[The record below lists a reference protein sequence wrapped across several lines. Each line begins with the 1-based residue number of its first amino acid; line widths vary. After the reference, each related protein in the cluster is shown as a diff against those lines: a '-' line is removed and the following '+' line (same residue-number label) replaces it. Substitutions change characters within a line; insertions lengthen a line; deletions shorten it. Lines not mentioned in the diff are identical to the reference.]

1 MKASL
6 FRFYLKRELFSRF
19 RYSLLIVVSITL
31 GVGSVIGIHSYKD
44 NTANAIKKEAKSI
57 MGADLALQSPQEIT
71 DSAKELIKTHLPEG
85 AKTSRSIQF
94 LSMISNDSGTE
105 NSLSFIKGIE
115 TSYPF
120 YGEMK
125 TEPESAYRN
134 LKPNQVLLDASLVEN
149 LKLKIGDRVRLG
161 DSLLVLAGIVIKEPG
176 AVGSFVG
183 SAPGSIILKDTAIQ
197 TGLVQRGS
205 RIRYTVYLKFPE
217 SIDSMEWKDKEFAA
231 FIKEDL
237 TIYHNTEVNS
247 GSQQFIKNTFDYMAL
262 LALAG
267 FFLGAI
273 SVYTAVRTRLLE
285 KRNEIAILMCLG
297 AKPNVILLLVFSEIL
312 ILSLLGTTFGLG
324 LGYLIQSLLPDI
336 SGLLA
341 VGAGTSVLGLSVS
354 SLLWSLVLGVVL
366 PLLIS
371 IPLVLETRSVKP
383 LAALKEVESQTS
395 GNLSNSYWQFGSF
408 VLIYLLFTSLAILE
422 TESIFKGII
431 FTLVLLTLPILV
443 YGLYILMGTFI
454 QKISKWGWLSK
465 EWSLVTKKVTRK
477 SGALRLSIIG
487 LGSALFILTL
497 SLILQESLLELSGAR
512 EIERRPNVFLLD
524 IRETQKNDLLTR
536 ISSFPVEKQ
545 FVAPVIGARL
555 SKVNGEAVKK
565 EDTIQNAMDRN
576 WRATARTREYFLSY
590 RDELYDTEEVTKGR
604 WWNESGRNEISVERD
619 FAGYLQASVGDELT
633 FNVQGREVSGKIT
646 NLRSVN
652 WADMKPN
659 FVVLFSRGILEK
671 APRFYIVSL
680 LIDASED
687 RYQLQ
692 KVIVNQFPNITVID
706 TEKTIQ
712 AFMGILEKV
721 TQMMALMTAFILA
734 ASFVLVFTTLYASQS
749 ERKREFALLRVIGAN
764 SRFMMKHFLREALLV
779 SVISFFLGL
788 VYSVLSNEI
797 LNRSVLELRSV
808 YPYGQ
813 LTLVFLGI
821 CFVTVSLYAIGLFSF
836 FRMPTKTVLKEIK

>member
-71 DSAKELIKTHLPEG
+71 DSGERLIQTHLPKG
-85 AKTSRSIQF
+85 AKTSASIQF
-94 LSMISNDSGTE
+94 LSMISNESGSE
-105 NSLSFIKGIE
+105 NSLSFVKGIE
-115 TSYPF
+115 INYPF

-125 TEPESAYRN
+125 TEPENAYSN
-134 LKPNQVLLDASLVEN
+134 LKPNQVLLDPTLVEN
-149 LKLKIGDRVRLG
+149 LKLKLGDRVRLG
-161 DSLLVLAGIVIKEPG
+161 DSLLEVAGVILKEPG

-183 SAPGSIILKDTAIQ
+183 SAPGSIIRKETAIQ
-197 TGLVQRGS
+197 SGLVQRGS
-205 RIRYTVYLKFPE
+205 RIRYTVYLQFPE
-217 SIDSMEWKDKEFAA
+217 TIDSLAWKDNEFAS

-312 ILSLLGTTFGLG
+312 ILSVLGTVFGLA
-324 LGYLIQSLLPDI
+324 LGSIIQRLLPDI
-336 SGLLA
+336 SGIMTI
-341 VGAGTSVLGLSVS
+341 GEQSVLGLSFS
-354 SLLWSLVLGVVL
+354 SFLWSVVLGVVL

-371 IPLVLETRSVKP
+371 IPLVIETRSVKP

-395 GNLSNSYWQFGSF
+395 GTFSSSYWQLGSF
-408 VLIYLLFTSLAILE
+408 VLIYILFTSLAILE
-422 TESIFKGII
+422 TESIFKGIL
-431 FTLVLLTLPILV
+431 FTLVLLMLPLLV
-443 YGLYILMGTFI
+443 YGLYILLGTFL
-454 QKISKWGWLSK
+454 QKIAKLGWLSK

-512 EIERRPNVFLLD
+512 EIERRPNMFLLD
-524 IRETQKNDLLTR
+524 IRETQKDGLLET
-536 ISSFPVEKQ
+536 IAKFPVEKQ
-545 FVAPVIGARL
+545 YVAPVIGARL
-555 SKVNGEAVKK
+555 SKVNGEPVKK
-565 EDTIQNAMDRN
+565 EDTIKNAMDRN

-590 RDELYDTEEVTKGR
+590 RDSLYDTEEVTKGS
-604 WWNESGRNEISVERD
+604 WWRESSQNEISVERD
-619 FAGYLQASVGDELT
+619 FSTYLQASVGDELT

-680 LIDASED
+680 LIDESEN

-692 KVIVNQFPNITVID
+692 KQVVNQFPNITVID

-721 TQMMALMTAFILA
+721 TQMMALMTMFILA

-764 SRFMMKHFLREALLV
+764 SRFMGKHFLREAMLV

-788 VYSVLSNEI
+788 VYAMVSNEV

-813 LTLVFLGI
+813 LSVVFLGI
-821 CFVTVSLYAIGLFSF
+821 CFVTVTLYTLGLFSF

>member
-44 NTANAIKKEAKSI
+44 NTANAIKREAKSI
-57 MGADLALQSPQEIT
+57 MGADIALQSPQEIT
-71 DSAKELIKTHLPEG
+71 KTAETLVKTTLPKGSETSA
-85 AKTSRSIQF
+85 SIQF
-94 LSMISNDSGTE
+94 LSMISNESGEE
-105 NSLSFIKGIE
+105 NSLSFIKAVE
-115 TSYPF
+115 TNYPF

-125 TEPESAYRN
+125 TEPEAAYRN
-134 LKPNQVLLDASLVEN
+134 LKPNQVLLDKSLVEN
-149 LKLKIGDRVRLG
+149 LKLKLGDRVRLG
-161 DSLLVLAGIVIKEPG
+161 DSLLVLAGVVVKEPG

-183 SAPGSIILKDTAIQ
+183 SAPGSIILRDTANQ

-205 RIRYTVYLKFPE
+205 RIRYTIYAKFP
-217 SIDSMEWKDKEFAA
+217 DSVDSLAWKEKEFEAL
-231 FIKEDL
+231 IKEDL

-297 AKPNVILLLVFSEIL
+297 AKPNVILLLVFAEIL
-312 ILSLLGTTFGLG
+312 ILSIFGTTLGLALGYGIQSILPDLSGLMSVETGFVFGL
-324 LGYLIQSLLPDI
+324 SF
-336 SGLLA
+336 
-341 VGAGTSVLGLSVS
+341 S
-354 SLLWSLVLGVVL
+354 SILWSLVLGVVL

-395 GNLSNSYWQFGSF
+395 GNLSTSKWQFVSF
-408 VLIYLLFTSLAILE
+408 LLIYLLFTSLAVLE
-422 TESIFKGII
+422 TESIFKGIL
-431 FTLVLLTLPILV
+431 FTLVLLTLPVLV
-443 YGLYILMGTFI
+443 YGLYILLGLFI
-454 QKISKWGWLSK
+454 TKISKLGWLSK

-512 EIERRPNVFLLD
+512 EIERRPNMFLLD
-524 IRETQKNDLLTR
+524 IRETQKNDLLTA
-536 ISSFPVEKQ
+536 IQKFPVEKQ
-545 FVAPVIGARL
+545 YLAPVIGARL
-555 SKVNGEAVKK
+555 SKVNGEPIKK
-565 EDTIQNAMDRN
+565 EDTIKNAMDRN

-590 RDELYDTEEVTKGR
+590 RDEIYDTEEVTKGN
-604 WWNESGRNEISVERD
+604 WWDESGRNEISVDRD
-619 FAGYLQASVGDELT
+619 FAGYLQAGVGDELS

-659 FVVLFSRGILEK
+659 FVVLFSKGILEK

-680 LIDASED
+680 LIDTNED

-712 AFMGILEKV
+712 AFMGILGKV

-764 SRFMMKHFLREALLV
+764 SRFMGKHFLREALLV
-779 SVISFFLGL
+779 SVISFLLGL
-788 VYSVLSNEI
+788 IYAVVSNEI

-813 LTLVFLGI
+813 LTLVFVGI
-821 CFVTVSLYAIGLFSF
+821 CFVTVSLYALGLFSF

>member
-19 RYSLLIVVSITL
+19 RYSILIVVSITL

-44 NTANAIKKEAKSI
+44 NTANAIRKEAKSI

-71 DSAKELIKTHLPEG
+71 NSAKDLLKNRLPKG
-85 AKTSRSIQF
+85 AKTSASIQF
-94 LSMISNDSGTE
+94 LSMISNESGSE
-105 NSLSFIKGIE
+105 NSLSFVKGIE

-125 TEPESAYRN
+125 TEPEDAYHN
-134 LKPNQVLLDASLVEN
+134 LKPNQVLLDPSLVEN
-149 LKLKIGDRVRLG
+149 LKLKLGDRVRLG
-161 DSLLVLAGIVIKEPG
+161 DSLLVLAGVVLKEPG

-183 SAPGSIILKDTAIQ
+183 SAPGSIIRKDTAIQ

-205 RIRYTVYLKFPE
+205 RIRYTIYLQFPE
-217 SIDSMEWKDKEFAA
+217 STDTLDWKDKEFES

-297 AKPNVILLLVFSEIL
+297 AKPNIILLLVFSEIL
-312 ILSLLGTTFGLG
+312 ILSLLGTVFGLL
-324 LGYLIQSLLPDI
+324 LGIFIQSLLPDI
-336 SGLLA
+336 SGIMS
-341 VGAGTSVLGLSVS
+341 VGTNVILGLSAS
-354 SLLWSLVLGVVL
+354 SLLWSFVLGVIL

-395 GNLSNSYWQFGSF
+395 GNLSSSYWQFGSF
-408 VLIYLLFTSLAILE
+408 VLIYFLFTSLAILE
-422 TESIFKGII
+422 TESIFKGIL
-431 FTLVLLTLPILV
+431 FTLVLLTLPLLV
-443 YGLYILMGTFI
+443 YGLYILFGTFL
-454 QKISKWGWLSK
+454 QKISKLGWLSK

-512 EIERRPNVFLLD
+512 EIERRPNMFLLD
-524 IRETQKNDLLTR
+524 IRETQKEALLQT
-536 ISSFPVEKQ
+536 ISKFPVEKQ
-545 FVAPVIGARL
+545 YVAPVIGARL
-555 SKVNGEAVKK
+555 SKVNGEPVKK
-565 EDTIQNAMDRN
+565 EDTIKNAMDRN

-590 RDELYDTEEVTKGR
+590 RDSLYDTEEVTKGS
-604 WWNESGRNEISVERD
+604 WWKETSQNEISVERD
-619 FAGYLQASVGDELT
+619 FSSYLQAGIGDELT

-680 LIDASED
+680 LIDKGTD

-721 TQMMALMTAFILA
+721 TQMMALMTIFILA

-764 SRFMMKHFLREALLV
+764 SRFMGKHFLREAFLV
-779 SVISFFLGL
+779 SVISFLLGL
-788 VYSVLSNEI
+788 VYAVGSNEV

-813 LTLVFLGI
+813 LCLVLIGI
-821 CFVTVSLYAIGLFSF
+821 CFVTVTLYSLGLFSF
-836 FRMPTKTVLKEIK
+836 FRLPTKTVLKEIK

>member
-19 RYSLLIVVSITL
+19 RYSILIVVSITL

-44 NTANAIKKEAKSI
+44 NTANAIRKEAKSI

-71 DSAKELIKTHLPEG
+71 NSAKDLLKNRLPVG
-85 AKTSRSIQF
+85 AKTSASIQF
-94 LSMISNDSGTE
+94 LSMISNESGSE

-115 TSYPF
+115 TGYPF

-125 TEPESAYRN
+125 TEPENAYRN
-134 LKPNQVLLDASLVEN
+134 LKPNQVLLDPTLVEN
-149 LKLKIGDRVRLG
+149 LKLKLGDRVRLG
-161 DSLLVLAGIVIKEPG
+161 DSLLVLAGVVLKEPG

-183 SAPGSIILKDTAIQ
+183 SAPGSIIRKDTAIQ

-205 RIRYTVYLKFPE
+205 RIRYTIYLQFPE
-217 SIDSMEWKDKEFAA
+217 TTNTLDWKDKEFES

-312 ILSLLGTTFGLG
+312 ILSLLGTVFGLL
-324 LGYLIQSLLPDI
+324 LGTFIQSLLPDI
-336 SGLLA
+336 SGILS
-341 VGAGTSVLGLSVS
+341 VGNNVILGLSAS
-354 SLLWSLVLGVVL
+354 SLLWSVVLGVIL
-366 PLLIS
+366 PILIS

-395 GNLSNSYWQFGSF
+395 GNLSTSYWQFGSF
-408 VLIYLLFTSLAILE
+408 VLIYLLFTTLAILE
-422 TESIFKGII
+422 TESIFKGIL
-431 FTLVLLTLPILV
+431 FTLVLLTLPLLV
-443 YGLYILMGTFI
+443 YGLYILFGTFL
-454 QKISKWGWLSK
+454 QKISKLGWLSK

-512 EIERRPNVFLLD
+512 EIERRPNMFLLD
-524 IRETQKNDLLTR
+524 IRETQKEGLLQV
-536 ISSFPVEKQ
+536 ISKFPVEKQ
-545 FVAPVIGARL
+545 YVAPVIGARL
-555 SKVNGEAVKK
+555 SKVNGEPVKK
-565 EDTIQNAMDRN
+565 EDTIKNAMDRN

-590 RDELYDTEEVTKGR
+590 RDSLYDTEEVTKGS
-604 WWNESGRNEISVERD
+604 WWQETSQNEISVERD
-619 FAGYLQASVGDELT
+619 FSSYLQASVGDELT

-680 LIDASED
+680 LIDQGTD

-721 TQMMALMTAFILA
+721 TQMMALMTMFILA

-764 SRFMMKHFLREALLV
+764 SRFMGKHFLREALLV
-779 SVISFFLGL
+779 SMISFFLGL
-788 VYSVLSNEI
+788 VYAVGSNEI

-813 LTLVFLGI
+813 LSLVFFGI
-821 CFVTVSLYAIGLFSF
+821 CFVTVTLYTLGLFSF

>member
-1 MKASL
+1 M

-44 NTANAIKKEAKSI
+44 NTANAIKREAKSI
-57 MGADLALQSPQEIT
+57 MGADIALQSPQEIT
-71 DSAKELIKTHLPEG
+71 KTAEKLVEMSLPKGSETSA
-85 AKTSRSIQF
+85 SIQF
-94 LSMISNDSGTE
+94 LSMISNESGEE
-105 NSLSFIKGIE
+105 NSLSFIKAVE
-115 TSYPF
+115 TNYPF

-125 TEPESAYRN
+125 TEPEAAYRN
-134 LKPNQVLLDASLVEN
+134 LKPNQVLLDKSLVEN

-161 DSLLVLAGIVIKEPG
+161 DSLLVLAGVVVKEPG

-183 SAPGSIILKDTAIQ
+183 SAPGSIIRRDTANQ

-205 RIRYTVYLKFPE
+205 RIRYTIYAKFPE
-217 SIDSMEWKDKEFAA
+217 TVDSLDWKDKEFEAL
-231 FIKEDL
+231 IKEDL

-297 AKPNVILLLVFSEIL
+297 AKPNVILLLVFAEIL
-312 ILSLLGTTFGLG
+312 ILSIFGTTLG
-324 LGYLIQSLLPDI
+324 LTLGYGIQSVLPDI
-336 SGLLA
+336 SGLI
-341 VGAGTSVLGLSVS
+341 SVDTGIVFGLSFS
-354 SLLWSLVLGVVL
+354 SLLWSVVLGVVL

-395 GNLSNSYWQFGSF
+395 GNLSTSKWQFGSF
-408 VLIYLLFTSLAILE
+408 LLIYLLFTSLAVLE
-422 TESIFKGII
+422 TESFFKGIL
-431 FTLVLLTLPILV
+431 FTFVLLTLPVLV
-443 YGLYILMGTFI
+443 YGLYILFGLLIT
-454 QKISKWGWLSK
+454 KISKLGWLSK

-512 EIERRPNVFLLD
+512 EIERRPNLFLLD
-524 IRETQKNDLLTR
+524 IRENQKNDLLTA
-536 ISSFPVEKQ
+536 IKSFPVEKQ
-545 FVAPVIGARL
+545 YLAPVIGARL
-555 SKVNGEAVKK
+555 SKVNGEPIKK
-565 EDTIQNAMDRN
+565 EDTIKNAMDRN

-590 RDELYDTEEVTKGR
+590 RDDLYDTEEVTKGS
-604 WWNESGRNEISVERD
+604 WWDESGRNEISVERD
-619 FAGYLQASVGDELT
+619 FAGYLQAGVGDELT
-633 FNVQGREVSGKIT
+633 FNVQGREVSGKIS

-680 LIDASED
+680 LIDSSEN

-692 KVIVNQFPNITVID
+692 KVIVNRFPNITVID

-712 AFMGILEKV
+712 AFMGILEKI

-764 SRFMMKHFLREALLV
+764 SRFMVKHFFREALLV
-779 SVISFFLGL
+779 SVISFLLGL
-788 VYSVLSNEI
+788 VYAVVSNEV

-813 LTLVFLGI
+813 LCLVFLGI
-821 CFVTVSLYAIGLFSF
+821 CLVTISLYALGLFSF

>member
-1 MKASL
+1 MKVSL

-44 NTANAIKKEAKSI
+44 NTANAIKREAKSI
-57 MGADLALQSPQEIT
+57 MGADIALQSPQEIT
-71 DSAKELIKTHLPEG
+71 KTAEKLVEMSLPKGSETSA
-85 AKTSRSIQF
+85 SIQF
-94 LSMISNDSGTE
+94 LSMISNESGEE
-105 NSLSFIKGIE
+105 NSLSFIKAVE
-115 TSYPF
+115 TNYPF

-125 TEPESAYRN
+125 TEPEAAYRN
-134 LKPNQVLLDASLVEN
+134 LKPNQVLLDKSLVEN

-161 DSLLVLAGIVIKEPG
+161 DSLLVLAGVVVKEPG

-183 SAPGSIILKDTAIQ
+183 SAPGSIIRRDTANQ

-205 RIRYTVYLKFPE
+205 RIRYTIYAKFPE
-217 SIDSMEWKDKEFAA
+217 TVDSLDWKDKEFEAL
-231 FIKEDL
+231 IKEDL

-297 AKPNVILLLVFSEIL
+297 AKPNVILLLVFAEIL
-312 ILSLLGTTFGLG
+312 ILSIFGTTLG
-324 LGYLIQSLLPDI
+324 LTLGYGIQSVLPDI
-336 SGLLA
+336 SGLI
-341 VGAGTSVLGLSVS
+341 SVDTGIVFGLSFS
-354 SLLWSLVLGVVL
+354 SLLWSVVLGVVL

-395 GNLSNSYWQFGSF
+395 GKLSTSKWQFGSF
-408 VLIYLLFTSLAILE
+408 LLIYLLFTSLAVLE
-422 TESIFKGII
+422 TESFFKGIL
-431 FTLVLLTLPILV
+431 FTFVLLTLPVLV
-443 YGLYILMGTFI
+443 YGLYILFGVIIT
-454 QKISKWGWLSK
+454 KISKLGWLSK

-512 EIERRPNVFLLD
+512 EIERRPNLFLLD
-524 IRETQKNDLLTR
+524 IRENQKNDLLTT
-536 ISSFPVEKQ
+536 IKSFPVEKQ
-545 FVAPVIGARL
+545 YLAPVIGARL
-555 SKVNGEAVKK
+555 SKVNGEPIKK
-565 EDTIQNAMDRN
+565 EDTIKNAMDRN

-590 RDELYDTEEVTKGR
+590 RDDLYDTEEVTKGS
-604 WWNESGRNEISVERD
+604 WWDESGRNEISVERD
-619 FAGYLQASVGDELT
+619 FAGYLQAGVGDELT
-633 FNVQGREVSGKIT
+633 FNVQGREVSGKIS

-680 LIDASED
+680 LIDSSEN

-692 KVIVNQFPNITVID
+692 KVIVNRFPNITVID

-764 SRFMMKHFLREALLV
+764 SRFMVKHFFREALLV
-779 SVISFFLGL
+779 SVISFLLGL
-788 VYSVLSNEI
+788 VYAVVSNEV

-813 LTLVFLGI
+813 LCLVFLGI
-821 CFVTVSLYAIGLFSF
+821 CLVTVSLYALGLFSF

>member
-44 NTANAIKKEAKSI
+44 NTANAIKREAKSI
-57 MGADLALQSPQEIT
+57 MGADIALQSPQEIT
-71 DSAKELIKTHLPEG
+71 KTAEKLVETTLPEG
-85 AKTSRSIQF
+85 SETSASIQF
-94 LSMISNDSGTE
+94 LSMISNESGEE
-105 NSLSFIKGIE
+105 NSLSFIKAVE
-115 TSYPF
+115 TNYPF

-125 TEPESAYRN
+125 TEPEAAYRN
-134 LKPNQVLLDASLVEN
+134 LKPNQVLLDKSLVEN
-149 LKLKIGDRVRLG
+149 LKLKLGDRVRLG
-161 DSLLVLAGIVIKEPG
+161 DSLLVLAGVVVKEPG

-183 SAPGSIILKDTAIQ
+183 SAPGSIIRRDTANK

-205 RIRYTVYLKFPE
+205 RIRYTIYAKFPD
-217 SIDSMEWKDKEFAA
+217 SIDSLDWKDKEFESL
-231 FIKEDL
+231 IKEDL

-297 AKPNVILLLVFSEIL
+297 AKPNVILLLVFAEIL
-312 ILSLLGTTFGLG
+312 ILSIFGTTLG
-324 LGYLIQSLLPDI
+324 LALGYGIQSILPDI
-336 SGLLA
+336 SGLM
-341 VGAGTSVLGLSVS
+341 SVETGIVFGLSFS
-354 SLLWSLVLGVVL
+354 SILWSLVLGVVL

-395 GNLSNSYWQFGSF
+395 GNLSTSKWQFVSF
-408 VLIYLLFTSLAILE
+408 LLIYILFTSLAVLE
-422 TESIFKGII
+422 TESIFKGIL
-431 FTLVLLTLPILV
+431 FTLVLLTLPVLV
-443 YGLYILMGTFI
+443 YGLYILLGLFI
-454 QKISKWGWLSK
+454 TKISKLGWLSK

-512 EIERRPNVFLLD
+512 EIERRPNMFLLD
-524 IRETQKNDLLTR
+524 IRETQKDNLLTA
-536 ISSFPVEKQ
+536 IKEFPVEKQ
-545 FVAPVIGARL
+545 YLAPVIGARL
-555 SKVNGEAVKK
+555 SKVNGEPIKK
-565 EDTIQNAMDRN
+565 EDTIKNAMDRN

-590 RDELYDTEEVTKGR
+590 RDTLYDTEEVTKGN
-604 WWNESGRNEISVERD
+604 WWNESGRNEVSVERD
-619 FAGYLQASVGDELT
+619 FAGYLQAGVGDELT

-659 FVVLFSRGILEK
+659 FVVLFSKGILEK

-680 LIDASED
+680 LIDTNED

-764 SRFMMKHFLREALLV
+764 SRFMGKHFLREALLV
-779 SVISFFLGL
+779 SIISFLLGL
-788 VYSVLSNEI
+788 IYAVVSNEV

-813 LTLVFLGI
+813 LTLVFVGI
-821 CFVTVSLYAIGLFSF
+821 CFVTVSLYALGLFSF

>member
-71 DSAKELIKTHLPEG
+71 DSGERLIQTHLPKG
-85 AKTSRSIQF
+85 AKTSASIQF
-94 LSMISNDSGTE
+94 LSMISNESGSE

-115 TSYPF
+115 INYPF

-125 TEPESAYRN
+125 TEPENAYSN
-134 LKPNQVLLDASLVEN
+134 LKPNQVLLDPTLVEN
-149 LKLKIGDRVRLG
+149 LKLKLGDRVRLG
-161 DSLLVLAGIVIKEPG
+161 DSLLEVAGMILKEPG

-183 SAPGSIILKDTAIQ
+183 SAPGSIIRKETAIQ
-197 TGLVQRGS
+197 SGLVQRGS
-205 RIRYTVYLKFPE
+205 RIRYTVYLQFPE
-217 SIDSMEWKDKEFAA
+217 TIDSLAWKDNEFAS

-312 ILSLLGTTFGLG
+312 ILSVLGTVFGLA
-324 LGYLIQSLLPDI
+324 LGSIIQRLLPDI
-336 SGLLA
+336 SGIMTI
-341 VGAGTSVLGLSVS
+341 GEQSVLGLSFS
-354 SLLWSLVLGVVL
+354 SFLWSVVLGVVL

-395 GNLSNSYWQFGSF
+395 GTFSSSYWQLGSF
-408 VLIYLLFTSLAILE
+408 VLIYILFTSLAILE
-422 TESIFKGII
+422 TESIFKGIL
-431 FTLVLLTLPILV
+431 FTLVLLMLPLLV
-443 YGLYILMGTFI
+443 YGLYILLGTFL
-454 QKISKWGWLSK
+454 QKIAKLGWLSK

-512 EIERRPNVFLLD
+512 EIERRPNMFLLD
-524 IRETQKNDLLTR
+524 IRETQKDGLLET
-536 ISSFPVEKQ
+536 IAKFPVEKQ
-545 FVAPVIGARL
+545 YVAPVIGARL
-555 SKVNGEAVKK
+555 SKVNGEPVKK
-565 EDTIQNAMDRN
+565 EDTIKNAMDRN

-590 RDELYDTEEVTKGR
+590 RDSLYDTEEVTKGS
-604 WWNESGRNEISVERD
+604 WWRESSQNEISVERD
-619 FAGYLQASVGDELT
+619 FSTYLQASVGDELT

-680 LIDASED
+680 LIDESEN

-692 KVIVNQFPNITVID
+692 KQVVNRFPNITVID

-721 TQMMALMTAFILA
+721 TQMMALMTMFILA

-764 SRFMMKHFLREALLV
+764 SRFMGKHFLREAMLV

-788 VYSVLSNEI
+788 VYAVVSNEV

-813 LTLVFLGI
+813 LSVVFLGI
-821 CFVTVSLYAIGLFSF
+821 CFVTVTLYTLGLFSF

>member
-71 DSAKELIKTHLPEG
+71 DSGERLIQTHLPKG
-85 AKTSRSIQF
+85 AKTSASIQF
-94 LSMISNDSGTE
+94 LSMISNESGSE

-115 TSYPF
+115 INYPF

-125 TEPESAYRN
+125 TEPENAYSN
-134 LKPNQVLLDASLVEN
+134 LKPNQVLLDPTLVEN
-149 LKLKIGDRVRLG
+149 LKLKLGDRVRLG
-161 DSLLVLAGIVIKEPG
+161 DSLLEVAGVILKEPG

-183 SAPGSIILKDTAIQ
+183 SAPGSIIRKETAIQ
-197 TGLVQRGS
+197 SGLVQRGS
-205 RIRYTVYLKFPE
+205 RIRYTFYLQFPE
-217 SIDSMEWKDKEFAA
+217 TIDSLAWKDNEFAS

-312 ILSLLGTTFGLG
+312 ILSVLGTVFGLA
-324 LGYLIQSLLPDI
+324 LGSIIQRLLPDI
-336 SGLLA
+336 SGIMT
-341 VGAGTSVLGLSVS
+341 VGEQSVLGLSFS
-354 SLLWSLVLGVVL
+354 SFLWSVVLGVVL

-395 GNLSNSYWQFGSF
+395 GTFSSSYWQLGSF
-408 VLIYLLFTSLAILE
+408 VLIYILFTSLAILE
-422 TESIFKGII
+422 TESIFKGIL
-431 FTLVLLTLPILV
+431 FTLVLLMLPLLV
-443 YGLYILMGTFI
+443 YGLYILLGTFL
-454 QKISKWGWLSK
+454 QKIAKLGWLSK

-512 EIERRPNVFLLD
+512 EIERRPNMFLLD
-524 IRETQKNDLLTR
+524 IRETQKDGLLET
-536 ISSFPVEKQ
+536 IAKFPVEKQ
-545 FVAPVIGARL
+545 YVAPVIGARL
-555 SKVNGEAVKK
+555 SKVNGEPVKK
-565 EDTIQNAMDRN
+565 EDTIKNAMDRN

-590 RDELYDTEEVTKGR
+590 RDSLYDTEEVTKGS
-604 WWNESGRNEISVERD
+604 WWRESSQNEISVERD
-619 FAGYLQASVGDELT
+619 FSTYLQASVGDELT

-680 LIDASED
+680 LIDESEN

-692 KVIVNQFPNITVID
+692 KQVVNQFPNITVID

-721 TQMMALMTAFILA
+721 TQMMALMTMFILA

-764 SRFMMKHFLREALLV
+764 SRFMGKHFLREAMLV

-788 VYSVLSNEI
+788 VYAVVSNEV

-813 LTLVFLGI
+813 LSVVFLGI
-821 CFVTVSLYAIGLFSF
+821 CFVTVTLYTLGLFSF

>member
-44 NTANAIKKEAKSI
+44 NTASAIKREAKSI
-57 MGADLALQSPQEIT
+57 MGADIALQSPQEIT
-71 DSAKELIKTHLPEG
+71 KTADTLVKTTLPKGSETSA
-85 AKTSRSIQF
+85 SIQF
-94 LSMISNDSGTE
+94 LSMISNESGEE
-105 NSLSFIKGIE
+105 NSLSFIKAVE
-115 TSYPF
+115 TNYPF

-125 TEPESAYRN
+125 TEPEAAYRN
-134 LKPNQVLLDASLVEN
+134 LKPNQVLLDKSLVEN
-149 LKLKIGDRVRLG
+149 LKLKLGDRVRLG
-161 DSLLVLAGIVIKEPG
+161 DSLLVLAGIVVKEPG

-183 SAPGSIILKDTAIQ
+183 SAPGSIIRRDTANK

-205 RIRYTVYLKFPE
+205 RIRYTIYAKFP
-217 SIDSMEWKDKEFAA
+217 DSVDSLDWKDKEFEAL
-231 FIKEDL
+231 IKEDL

-297 AKPNVILLLVFSEIL
+297 AKPNVILLLVFAEIL
-312 ILSLLGTTFGLG
+312 ILSIFGTTLGLALGYGIQSILPDLSGLMSVETAIVFGL
-324 LGYLIQSLLPDI
+324 SF
-336 SGLLA
+336 
-341 VGAGTSVLGLSVS
+341 S
-354 SLLWSLVLGVVL
+354 SILWSVVLGVVL

-395 GNLSNSYWQFGSF
+395 GNLSTSKWQFVSF
-408 VLIYLLFTSLAILE
+408 LLIYLLFTSLAVLE
-422 TESIFKGII
+422 TESIFKGIL
-431 FTLVLLTLPILV
+431 FTLVLLTLPVLV
-443 YGLYILMGTFI
+443 YGLYILLGLFI
-454 QKISKWGWLSK
+454 TKISKLGWLSK

-512 EIERRPNVFLLD
+512 EIERRPNMFLLD
-524 IRETQKNDLLTR
+524 IRETQKNDLLTAIQR
-536 ISSFPVEKQ
+536 FPVEKQ
-545 FVAPVIGARL
+545 YLAPVIGARL
-555 SKVNGEAVKK
+555 SKVNGEPIKK
-565 EDTIQNAMDRN
+565 EDTIKNAMDRN

-590 RDELYDTEEVTKGR
+590 RDALYDTEEVTKGN
-604 WWNESGRNEISVERD
+604 WWNESGRNEVSVERD
-619 FAGYLQASVGDELT
+619 FAGYLQAGVGDELT

-659 FVVLFSRGILEK
+659 FVVLFSKGILEK

-680 LIDASED
+680 LIDTNED

-764 SRFMMKHFLREALLV
+764 SRFMGKHFLREALLV
-779 SVISFFLGL
+779 SVISFLLGL
-788 VYSVLSNEI
+788 TYAVVSNEV

-821 CFVTVSLYAIGLFSF
+821 CFVTVSLYALGLFSF

>member
-44 NTANAIKKEAKSI
+44 NTANAIKREAKSI
-57 MGADLALQSPQEIT
+57 MGADIALQSPQEIT
-71 DSAKELIKTHLPEG
+71 KTAEKLVETSLPKGSETSA
-85 AKTSRSIQF
+85 SIQF
-94 LSMISNDSGTE
+94 LSMISNESGEE
-105 NSLSFIKGIE
+105 NSLSFIKAVE
-115 TSYPF
+115 TNYPF

-134 LKPNQVLLDASLVEN
+134 LKPNQVLLDKSLVEN

-161 DSLLVLAGIVIKEPG
+161 DSLLVLAGVVVKEPG

-183 SAPGSIILKDTAIQ
+183 SAPGSIILRDTANK

-205 RIRYTVYLKFPE
+205 RIRYTIYAKFPE
-217 SIDSMEWKDKEFAA
+217 SVDSLGWKDKEFEAL
-231 FIKEDL
+231 IKEDL

-297 AKPNVILLLVFSEIL
+297 AKPNVILLLVFAEIF
-312 ILSLLGTTFGLG
+312 ILSILGTTLG
-324 LGYLIQSLLPDI
+324 LVLGYAIQSILPDI
-336 SGLLA
+336 SGLM
-341 VGAGTSVLGLSVS
+341 SVETGIAFGLSFS

-395 GNLSNSYWQFGSF
+395 GNLSTSKWQFGSF
-408 VLIYLLFTSLAILE
+408 LLIYLLFTSLAVLE
-422 TESIFKGII
+422 TESIFKGIL
-431 FTLVLLTLPILV
+431 FTLVLLTLPVLV
-443 YGLYILMGTFI
+443 YGLYIILGLLIT
-454 QKISKWGWLSK
+454 KISKLGWLSK

-512 EIERRPNVFLLD
+512 EIERRPNMFLLD
-524 IRETQKNDLLTR
+524 IRETQKNDLLTA
-536 ISSFPVEKQ
+536 IKAFPVEKQ
-545 FVAPVIGARL
+545 YLAPVIGARL
-555 SKVNGEAVKK
+555 SKVNGEPIKK
-565 EDTIQNAMDRN
+565 EDTIKNAMDRN

-590 RDELYDTEEVTKGR
+590 RDALYDTEEVTKGS
-604 WWNESGRNEISVERD
+604 WWDESGRNEISVERD
-619 FAGYLQASVGDELT
+619 FAGYLQAGVGDELT

-659 FVVLFSRGILEK
+659 FVVLFSKGILEK

-680 LIDASED
+680 LIDSNEN

-764 SRFMMKHFLREALLV
+764 SRFMVKHFLREALLV
-779 SVISFFLGL
+779 SVISFLLGL
-788 VYSVLSNEI
+788 IYSIVSNEV

-813 LTLVFLGI
+813 LVFVFLGI
-821 CFVTVSLYAIGLFSF
+821 CLVTVSLYTLGLFSF

>member
-1 MKASL
+1 MKVSL

-44 NTANAIKKEAKSI
+44 NTANAIKREAKSI
-57 MGADLALQSPQEIT
+57 MGADIALQSPQEIT
-71 DSAKELIKTHLPEG
+71 KTAEKLVETSLPKGSETSA
-85 AKTSRSIQF
+85 SIQF
-94 LSMISNDSGTE
+94 LSMISNESGEE
-105 NSLSFIKGIE
+105 NSLSFIKAVE
-115 TSYPF
+115 TNYPF

-125 TEPESAYRN
+125 TEPEAAYRN
-134 LKPNQVLLDASLVEN
+134 LKPNQVLLDKTLVEN

-161 DSLLVLAGIVIKEPG
+161 DSLLVLAGVVVKEPG

-183 SAPGSIILKDTAIQ
+183 SAPGSIIRRDTANQ

-205 RIRYTVYLKFPE
+205 RIRYTIYAKFPE
-217 SIDSMEWKDKEFAA
+217 TVDSLDWKDKEFEAL
-231 FIKEDL
+231 IKEDL

-297 AKPNVILLLVFSEIL
+297 AKPNVILLLVFAEIL
-312 ILSLLGTTFGLG
+312 ILSIFGTTLG
-324 LGYLIQSLLPDI
+324 LTLGYGIQSVLPDI
-336 SGLLA
+336 SGLI
-341 VGAGTSVLGLSVS
+341 SVDTGLVFGLSFS
-354 SLLWSLVLGVVL
+354 SLLWSVVLGVVL

-395 GNLSNSYWQFGSF
+395 GKLSTSKWQFGSF
-408 VLIYLLFTSLAILE
+408 LLIYLLFTSLAVLE
-422 TESIFKGII
+422 TESFFKGIL
-431 FTLVLLTLPILV
+431 FTFVLLTLPVLV
-443 YGLYILMGTFI
+443 YGLYILFGVIIT
-454 QKISKWGWLSK
+454 KISKLGWLSK

-512 EIERRPNVFLLD
+512 EIERRPNLFLLD
-524 IRETQKNDLLTR
+524 IRENQKNDLLTT
-536 ISSFPVEKQ
+536 IKSFPVEKQ
-545 FVAPVIGARL
+545 YLAPVIGARL
-555 SKVNGEAVKK
+555 SKVNGEPIKK
-565 EDTIQNAMDRN
+565 EDTIKNAMDRN

-590 RDELYDTEEVTKGR
+590 RDDLYDTEEVTKGS
-604 WWNESGRNEISVERD
+604 WWGESGRNEISVERD
-619 FAGYLQASVGDELT
+619 FAGYLQAGVGDELT
-633 FNVQGREVSGKIT
+633 FNVQGREVSGKIS

-680 LIDASED
+680 LIDSSEN

-692 KVIVNQFPNITVID
+692 KAIVNRFPNITVID

-764 SRFMMKHFLREALLV
+764 SRFMVKHFLREALLV
-779 SVISFFLGL
+779 SVISFLLGL
-788 VYSVLSNEI
+788 VYAVVSNEV

-813 LTLVFLGI
+813 LCLVFLGI
-821 CFVTVSLYAIGLFSF
+821 CLVTVSLYALGLFSF

>member
-57 MGADLALQSPQEIT
+57 MGADIALQSPQEIT
-71 DSAKELIKTHLPEG
+71 KTAETLVETTLPKGSETSA
-85 AKTSRSIQF
+85 SIQF
-94 LSMISNDSGTE
+94 LSMISNESGEE
-105 NSLSFIKGIE
+105 NSLSFIKAIE
-115 TSYPF
+115 TNYPF

-125 TEPESAYRN
+125 TEPEAAYRN
-134 LKPNQVLLDASLVEN
+134 LKPNQVLLDKSLVEN
-149 LKLKIGDRVRLG
+149 LKLKLGDRVRLG
-161 DSLLVLAGIVIKEPG
+161 DSLLVLAGVVIKEPG

-183 SAPGSIILKDTAIQ
+183 SAPGSIILRDTANK

-205 RIRYTVYLKFPE
+205 RIRYTIYAKFPD
-217 SIDSMEWKDKEFAA
+217 SIDSLDWKDKEFEAL
-231 FIKEDL
+231 IKEDL

-297 AKPNVILLLVFSEIL
+297 AKPNVILLLVFAEIL
-312 ILSLLGTTFGLG
+312 ILSIFGTTLG
-324 LGYLIQSLLPDI
+324 LALGYGIQSILPDI
-336 SGLLA
+336 SGLM
-341 VGAGTSVLGLSVS
+341 SVETGIVFGLSFS
-354 SLLWSLVLGVVL
+354 SILWSLVLGVVL

-395 GNLSNSYWQFGSF
+395 GNLSTSKWQFVSF
-408 VLIYLLFTSLAILE
+408 LLIYILFTSLAVLE
-422 TESIFKGII
+422 TESIFKGIL
-431 FTLVLLTLPILV
+431 FTLVLLTLPVLV
-443 YGLYILMGTFI
+443 YGLYILLGLFI
-454 QKISKWGWLSK
+454 TKISKLGWLSK

-512 EIERRPNVFLLD
+512 EIERRPNMFLLD
-524 IRETQKNDLLTR
+524 IRETQKNDLLTAIQR
-536 ISSFPVEKQ
+536 FPVEKQ
-545 FVAPVIGARL
+545 YLAPVIGARL
-555 SKVNGEAVKK
+555 SKVNGEPIKK
-565 EDTIQNAMDRN
+565 EDTIKNAMDRN

-590 RDELYDTEEVTKGR
+590 RDELYDTEEVTKGN
-604 WWNESGRNEISVERD
+604 WWDESGRNEVSVERD
-619 FAGYLQASVGDELT
+619 FAGYLQAGVGDELT

-659 FVVLFSRGILEK
+659 FVVLFSKGILEK

-680 LIDASED
+680 LIDTNED

-764 SRFMMKHFLREALLV
+764 SRFMGKHFLREALLV
-779 SVISFFLGL
+779 SVISFLLGL
-788 VYSVLSNEI
+788 IYAVVSNEV

-813 LTLVFLGI
+813 LTLVFVGI
-821 CFVTVSLYAIGLFSF
+821 CFVTVSLYALGLFSF

>member
-44 NTANAIKKEAKSI
+44 NTANAIKREAKSI
-57 MGADLALQSPQEIT
+57 MGADIALQSPQEIT
-71 DSAKELIKTHLPEG
+71 KTAEKLVETTLPKGSETSA
-85 AKTSRSIQF
+85 SIQF
-94 LSMISNDSGTE
+94 LSMISNDSGEE
-105 NSLSFIKGIE
+105 NSLSFIKAVE
-115 TSYPF
+115 TNYPF

-134 LKPNQVLLDASLVEN
+134 LKPNQVLLDKSLVEN
-149 LKLKIGDRVRLG
+149 LKLKLGDRVRLG
-161 DSLLVLAGIVIKEPG
+161 DSLLVLAGVVVKEPG

-183 SAPGSIILKDTAIQ
+183 SAPGSIIRRDTAAK

-205 RIRYTVYLKFPE
+205 RIRYTIYAKFPD
-217 SIDSMEWKDKEFAA
+217 SIDSLGWKDKEFETL
-231 FIKEDL
+231 IKEDL

-297 AKPNVILLLVFSEIL
+297 AKPNVILLLVFAEIL
-312 ILSLLGTTFGLG
+312 ILSIFGTSLG
-324 LGYLIQSLLPDI
+324 LALGYGIQSILPDI
-336 SGLLA
+336 SGLMA
-341 VGAGTSVLGLSVS
+341 VEAGIVFGFSFSSV
-354 SLLWSLVLGVVL
+354 LWSLVLGVVL

-395 GNLSNSYWQFGSF
+395 GNISTSKWQFVSF
-408 VLIYLLFTSLAILE
+408 LLIYLLFTSLAVLE
-422 TESIFKGII
+422 TESIFKGIL
-431 FTLVLLTLPILV
+431 FTLVLLTLPVLV
-443 YGLYILMGTFI
+443 YGLYILLGLFI
-454 QKISKWGWLSK
+454 TKISKLGWLSK

-512 EIERRPNVFLLD
+512 EIERRPNMFLLD
-524 IRETQKNDLLTR
+524 IRETQKNDLLTA
-536 ISSFPVEKQ
+536 IKAFPVEKQ
-545 FVAPVIGARL
+545 YLAPVIGARL
-555 SKVNGEAVKK
+555 SKVNGEPIKK
-565 EDTIQNAMDRN
+565 EDTIKNAMDRN

-590 RDELYDTEEVTKGR
+590 RDEIYDTEEVTKGN
-604 WWNESGRNEISVERD
+604 WWDESGRNEISVERD
-619 FAGYLQASVGDELT
+619 FAGYLQAGVGDELT

-659 FVVLFSRGILEK
+659 FVVLFSKGILEK

-680 LIDASED
+680 LIDTNED

-734 ASFVLVFTTLYASQS
+734 ASFVLVFTTLYASQA

-764 SRFMMKHFLREALLV
+764 SRFMVKHFLREALLV
-779 SVISFFLGL
+779 SVISFLLGL
-788 VYSVLSNEI
+788 IYSVVSNEV

-813 LTLVFLGI
+813 LTLVFVGI
-821 CFVTVSLYAIGLFSF
+821 CFVTVSLYALGLFSF

>member
-1 MKASL
+1 MKVSL

-44 NTANAIKKEAKSI
+44 NTANAIKREAKSI
-57 MGADLALQSPQEIT
+57 MGADIALQSPQEIT
-71 DSAKELIKTHLPEG
+71 KTAEKLVEMSLPKGSETSA
-85 AKTSRSIQF
+85 SIQF
-94 LSMISNDSGTE
+94 LSMISNESGEE
-105 NSLSFIKGIE
+105 NSLSFIKAVE
-115 TSYPF
+115 TNYPF

-125 TEPESAYRN
+125 TEPEAAYRN
-134 LKPNQVLLDASLVEN
+134 LKPNQVLLDKSLVEN

-161 DSLLVLAGIVIKEPG
+161 DSLLVLAGVVVKEPG

-183 SAPGSIILKDTAIQ
+183 SAPGSIIRRDTANQ

-205 RIRYTVYLKFPE
+205 RIRYTIYAKFPE
-217 SIDSMEWKDKEFAA
+217 TVDSLDWKDKEFEAL
-231 FIKEDL
+231 IKEDL

-297 AKPNVILLLVFSEIL
+297 AKPNVILLLVFAEIL
-312 ILSLLGTTFGLG
+312 ILSIFGTTLG
-324 LGYLIQSLLPDI
+324 LTLGYGIQSVLPDI
-336 SGLLA
+336 SGLI
-341 VGAGTSVLGLSVS
+341 SVDTGIVFGLSFS
-354 SLLWSLVLGVVL
+354 SLLWSVVLGVVL

-395 GNLSNSYWQFGSF
+395 GKLSTSKWQFGSF
-408 VLIYLLFTSLAILE
+408 LLIYLLFTSLAVLE
-422 TESIFKGII
+422 TESFFKGIL
-431 FTLVLLTLPILV
+431 FTFVLLTLPVLV
-443 YGLYILMGTFI
+443 YGLYILFGVIIT
-454 QKISKWGWLSK
+454 KISKLGWLSK

-512 EIERRPNVFLLD
+512 EIERRPNLFLLD
-524 IRETQKNDLLTR
+524 IRENQKNDLLTA
-536 ISSFPVEKQ
+536 IKSFPVEKQ
-545 FVAPVIGARL
+545 YLAPVIGARL
-555 SKVNGEAVKK
+555 SKVNGEPIKK
-565 EDTIQNAMDRN
+565 EDTIKNAMDRN

-590 RDELYDTEEVTKGR
+590 RDDLYDTEEVTKGS
-604 WWNESGRNEISVERD
+604 WWDESGRNEISVERD
-619 FAGYLQASVGDELT
+619 FAGYLQAGVGDELT
-633 FNVQGREVSGKIT
+633 FNVQGREVSGKIS

-680 LIDASED
+680 LIDSSEN

-692 KVIVNQFPNITVID
+692 KVIVNRFPNITVID

-712 AFMGILEKV
+712 AFMGILEKI

-764 SRFMMKHFLREALLV
+764 SRFMVKHFLREALLV
-779 SVISFFLGL
+779 SVISFLLGL
-788 VYSVLSNEI
+788 VYAVVSNEV

-813 LTLVFLGI
+813 LCLVFLGI
-821 CFVTVSLYAIGLFSF
+821 CLVTVSLYALGLFSF

>member
-44 NTANAIKKEAKSI
+44 NTANAIKREAKTI
-57 MGADLALQSPQEIT
+57 MGADIALQSPQEIT
-71 DSAKELIKTHLPEG
+71 KTAEKLVESTLPKGSETSA
-85 AKTSRSIQF
+85 SIQF
-94 LSMISNDSGTE
+94 LSMISNESGEE
-105 NSLSFIKGIE
+105 NSLSFIKAVE
-115 TSYPF
+115 TNYPF

-134 LKPNQVLLDASLVEN
+134 LKPNQVLLDKSLVEN
-149 LKLKIGDRVRLG
+149 LKLKLGDRVRLG
-161 DSLLVLAGIVIKEPG
+161 DSLLVLAGVVVKEPG

-183 SAPGSIILKDTAIQ
+183 SAPGSIIRRDTAAK

-205 RIRYTVYLKFPE
+205 RIRYTIYAKFPD
-217 SIDSMEWKDKEFAA
+217 SIDSLDWKDKEFETL
-231 FIKEDL
+231 IKEDL

-297 AKPNVILLLVFSEIL
+297 AKPNVILLLVFAEIL
-312 ILSLLGTTFGLG
+312 ILSIFGTTLG
-324 LGYLIQSLLPDI
+324 LALGYGIQSILPDI
-336 SGLLA
+336 SGLMA
-341 VGAGTSVLGLSVS
+341 VEAGIVFGFSFSSV
-354 SLLWSLVLGVVL
+354 LWSLVLGVVL

-395 GNLSNSYWQFGSF
+395 GNLSTSKWQFVSF
-408 VLIYLLFTSLAILE
+408 LLIYLLFTSLAVLE
-422 TESIFKGII
+422 TESIFKGIL
-431 FTLVLLTLPILV
+431 FTLVLLTLPVLV
-443 YGLYILMGTFI
+443 YGLYILLGLFI
-454 QKISKWGWLSK
+454 TKISKLGWLSK

-512 EIERRPNVFLLD
+512 EIERRPNMFLLD
-524 IRETQKNDLLTR
+524 IRETQKNDLLTA
-536 ISSFPVEKQ
+536 IKAFPVEKQ
-545 FVAPVIGARL
+545 YLAPVIGARL
-555 SKVNGEAVKK
+555 SKVNGEPIKK
-565 EDTIQNAMDRN
+565 EDTIKNAMDRN

-590 RDELYDTEEVTKGR
+590 RDEIYDTEEVTKGN
-604 WWNESGRNEISVERD
+604 WWDESGRNEISVERD
-619 FAGYLQASVGDELT
+619 FAGYLQAGVGDELT

-659 FVVLFSRGILEK
+659 FVVLFSKGILEK

-680 LIDASED
+680 LIDTNED

-734 ASFVLVFTTLYASQS
+734 ASFVLVFTTLYASQA

-764 SRFMMKHFLREALLV
+764 SRFMVKHFLREALLV
-779 SVISFFLGL
+779 SVISFLLGL
-788 VYSVLSNEI
+788 IYSVVSNEV

-813 LTLVFLGI
+813 LTLVFVGI
-821 CFVTVSLYAIGLFSF
+821 CFVTVSLYALGLFSF

>member
-1 MKASL
+1 MKVSL

-44 NTANAIKKEAKSI
+44 NTANAIKREAKSI
-57 MGADLALQSPQEIT
+57 MGADIALQSPQEIT
-71 DSAKELIKTHLPEG
+71 KTAENLVKTTLPKGSETSA
-85 AKTSRSIQF
+85 SIQF
-94 LSMISNDSGTE
+94 LSMISNESGEE
-105 NSLSFIKGIE
+105 NSLSFIKAVE
-115 TSYPF
+115 TNYPF

-125 TEPESAYRN
+125 TEPEAAYRN
-134 LKPNQVLLDASLVEN
+134 LKPNQVLLDKSLVEN

-161 DSLLVLAGIVIKEPG
+161 DSLLVLAGIVVKEPG

-183 SAPGSIILKDTAIQ
+183 SAPGSIILRDTANR

-205 RIRYTVYLKFPE
+205 RIRYTIYAKFPDTV
-217 SIDSMEWKDKEFAA
+217 DSLGWKDKEFEAL
-231 FIKEDL
+231 IKEDL

-297 AKPNVILLLVFSEIL
+297 AKPNVILLLVFAEIF
-312 ILSLLGTTFGLG
+312 ILSIFGTTLG
-324 LGYLIQSLLPDI
+324 LALGYGIQSILPDI
-336 SGLLA
+336 SGLMT
-341 VGAGTSVLGLSVS
+341 VESGIVFGLSFS
-354 SLLWSLVLGVVL
+354 SILWSLVLGVIL

-395 GNLSNSYWQFGSF
+395 GKLSTSKWQFGSF
-408 VLIYLLFTSLAILE
+408 LLIYVLFTSLAVLE
-422 TESIFKGII
+422 TESFFKGIL
-431 FTLVLLTLPILV
+431 FTLVLLTLPVLV
-443 YGLYILMGTFI
+443 YGLYIFLGFFI
-454 QKISKWGWLSK
+454 TKISKLGWLSK

-512 EIERRPNVFLLD
+512 EIERRPNMFLLD
-524 IRETQKNDLLTR
+524 IRETQKEDLLTA
-536 ISSFPVEKQ
+536 IKAFPVDKQ
-545 FVAPVIGARL
+545 FLAPVIGARL
-555 SKVNGEAVKK
+555 SKVNGEPIKK
-565 EDTIQNAMDRN
+565 EDTIKNAMDRN

-590 RDELYDTEEVTKGR
+590 RDEMYDTEEVTKGS
-604 WWNESGRNEISVERD
+604 WWDNSGRNEISVERD
-619 FAGYLQASVGDELT
+619 FAGYLQAGVGDELT

-659 FVVLFSRGILEK
+659 FVVLFSKGILEK

-680 LIDASED
+680 LIDSGES

-692 KVIVNQFPNITVID
+692 KVIVNRFPNITVID

-764 SRFMMKHFLREALLV
+764 SRFMVKHFLREALLV
-779 SVISFFLGL
+779 SVISFLLGL
-788 VYSVLSNEI
+788 IYSVVANEV

-813 LTLVFLGI
+813 LSLVFLGI
-821 CFVTVSLYAIGLFSF
+821 CLVTVSLYALGLFSF

>member
-71 DSAKELIKTHLPEG
+71 DSGERLIQTHLPKG
-85 AKTSRSIQF
+85 AKTSASIQF
-94 LSMISNDSGTE
+94 LSMISNESGSE

-115 TSYPF
+115 INYPF

-125 TEPESAYRN
+125 TEPENAYSN
-134 LKPNQVLLDASLVEN
+134 LKPNQVLLDPTLVEN
-149 LKLKIGDRVRLG
+149 LKLKLGDRVRLG
-161 DSLLVLAGIVIKEPG
+161 DSLLEVAGVILKEPG

-183 SAPGSIILKDTAIQ
+183 SAPGSIIRKETAIQ
-197 TGLVQRGS
+197 SGLVQRGS
-205 RIRYTVYLKFPE
+205 RIRYTVYLQFPE
-217 SIDSMEWKDKEFAA
+217 TIDSLAWKDNEFAS

-312 ILSLLGTTFGLG
+312 ILSVLGTVFGLA
-324 LGYLIQSLLPDI
+324 LGSIIQRLLPDI
-336 SGLLA
+336 SGIMT
-341 VGAGTSVLGLSVS
+341 VGEQSVLGLSFS
-354 SLLWSLVLGVVL
+354 SFLWSVVLGVVL

-395 GNLSNSYWQFGSF
+395 GTFSSSYWQLGSF
-408 VLIYLLFTSLAILE
+408 VLIYILFTSLAILE
-422 TESIFKGII
+422 TESIFKGIL
-431 FTLVLLTLPILV
+431 FTLVLLMLPLLV
-443 YGLYILMGTFI
+443 YGLYILLGTFL
-454 QKISKWGWLSK
+454 QKIAKLGWLSK

-512 EIERRPNVFLLD
+512 EIERRPNMFLLD
-524 IRETQKNDLLTR
+524 IRETQKDGLLET
-536 ISSFPVEKQ
+536 IAKFPVEKQ
-545 FVAPVIGARL
+545 YVAPVIGARL
-555 SKVNGEAVKK
+555 SKVNGEPVKK
-565 EDTIQNAMDRN
+565 EDTIKNAMDRN

-590 RDELYDTEEVTKGR
+590 RDSLYDTEEVTKGS
-604 WWNESGRNEISVERD
+604 WWRESSQNEISVERD
-619 FAGYLQASVGDELT
+619 FSTYLQASVGDELT

-680 LIDASED
+680 LIDESEN

-692 KVIVNQFPNITVID
+692 KQVVNQFPNITVID

-721 TQMMALMTAFILA
+721 TQMMALMTMFILA

-764 SRFMMKHFLREALLV
+764 SRFMGKHFLREAMLV

-788 VYSVLSNEI
+788 VYAVVSNEV

-813 LTLVFLGI
+813 LSVVFLGI
-821 CFVTVSLYAIGLFSF
+821 CFVTVTLYTLGLFSF

>member
-44 NTANAIKKEAKSI
+44 NTANAIKREAKSI
-57 MGADLALQSPQEIT
+57 MGADIALQSPQEIT
-71 DSAKELIKTHLPEG
+71 KTAEKLVETSLPKGSETSA
-85 AKTSRSIQF
+85 SIQF
-94 LSMISNDSGTE
+94 LSMISNESGEE
-105 NSLSFIKGIE
+105 NSLSFIKAVE
-115 TSYPF
+115 TNYPF

-134 LKPNQVLLDASLVEN
+134 LKPNQVLLDKSLVEN
-149 LKLKIGDRVRLG
+149 LKLKLGDRVRLG
-161 DSLLVLAGIVIKEPG
+161 DSLLVLAGVVVKEPG

-183 SAPGSIILKDTAIQ
+183 SAPGSIILRDTANK

-205 RIRYTVYLKFPE
+205 RIRYTIYAKFPE
-217 SIDSMEWKDKEFAA
+217 SVDSLGWKDKEFEAL
-231 FIKEDL
+231 IKEDL

-297 AKPNVILLLVFSEIL
+297 AKPNVILLLVFAEIF
-312 ILSLLGTTFGLG
+312 ILSILGTTLG
-324 LGYLIQSLLPDI
+324 LVLGYAIQSILPDI
-336 SGLLA
+336 SGLM
-341 VGAGTSVLGLSVS
+341 SVETGIAFGLSFS

-395 GNLSNSYWQFGSF
+395 GNLSTSKWQFGSF
-408 VLIYLLFTSLAILE
+408 LLIYLLFTSLAVLE
-422 TESIFKGII
+422 TESIFKGIL
-431 FTLVLLTLPILV
+431 FTLVLLTLPVLV
-443 YGLYILMGTFI
+443 YGLYIILGLLIT
-454 QKISKWGWLSK
+454 KISKLGWLSK

-512 EIERRPNVFLLD
+512 EIERRPNMFLLD
-524 IRETQKNDLLTR
+524 IRETQKNDLLTA
-536 ISSFPVEKQ
+536 IKAFPVEKQ
-545 FVAPVIGARL
+545 YLAPVIGARL
-555 SKVNGEAVKK
+555 SKVNGEPIKK
-565 EDTIQNAMDRN
+565 EDTIKNAMDRN

-590 RDELYDTEEVTKGR
+590 RDELYDTEEVTKGS
-604 WWNESGRNEISVERD
+604 WWDESGRNEISVERD
-619 FAGYLQASVGDELT
+619 FAGYLQAGVGDELT

-659 FVVLFSRGILEK
+659 FVVLFSKGILEK

-680 LIDASED
+680 LIDSGED

-764 SRFMMKHFLREALLV
+764 SRFMVKHFLREALLV
-779 SVISFFLGL
+779 SVISFLLGL
-788 VYSVLSNEI
+788 IYSIVSNEV

-813 LTLVFLGI
+813 LVFVFLGI
-821 CFVTVSLYAIGLFSF
+821 CLVTVSLYALGLFSF

>member
-19 RYSLLIVVSITL
+19 RYSILIVVSITL

-44 NTANAIKKEAKSI
+44 NTANVIRKEAKSI

-71 DSAKELIKTHLPEG
+71 NSAKDLLKNRLPVG
-85 AKTSRSIQF
+85 AKTSASIQF
-94 LSMISNDSGTE
+94 LSMISNESGSE

-115 TSYPF
+115 TGYPF

-125 TEPESAYRN
+125 TEPENAYRN
-134 LKPNQVLLDASLVEN
+134 LKPNQVLLDPTLVEN
-149 LKLKIGDRVRLG
+149 LKLKLGDRVRLG
-161 DSLLVLAGIVIKEPG
+161 DSLLVLAGVVLKEPG

-183 SAPGSIILKDTAIQ
+183 SAPGSIIRKDTAIQ

-205 RIRYTVYLKFPE
+205 RIRYTIYLQFPE
-217 SIDSMEWKDKEFAA
+217 TTNTLDWKDKEFES

-312 ILSLLGTTFGLG
+312 ILSLLGTVFGLL
-324 LGYLIQSLLPDI
+324 LGTFIQSLLPDI
-336 SGLLA
+336 SGILS
-341 VGAGTSVLGLSVS
+341 VGNNVILGLSAS
-354 SLLWSLVLGVVL
+354 SLLWSVVLGVIL

-395 GNLSNSYWQFGSF
+395 GNLSSSYWQFGSF

-422 TESIFKGII
+422 TESIFKGIL
-431 FTLVLLTLPILV
+431 FTLVLLTLPLLV
-443 YGLYILMGTFI
+443 YGLYILFGTFL
-454 QKISKWGWLSK
+454 QKISKLGWLSK

-512 EIERRPNVFLLD
+512 EIERRPNMFLLD
-524 IRETQKNDLLTR
+524 IRETQKDDLLQSITK
-536 ISSFPVEKQ
+536 FPVEKQ
-545 FVAPVIGARL
+545 YVAPVIGARL
-555 SKVNGEAVKK
+555 SKVNGEPVKK
-565 EDTIQNAMDRN
+565 EDTIKNAMDRN

-590 RDELYDTEEVTKGR
+590 RDELYDTEEVTKGN
-604 WWNESGRNEISVERD
+604 WWQESARNEISVERD
-619 FAGYLQASVGDELT
+619 FSKYLEAGVGDELT

-680 LIDASED
+680 LIDKGSD

-712 AFMGILEKV
+712 AFIGILEKV
-721 TQMMALMTAFILA
+721 TQMMALMTMFILA

-764 SRFMMKHFLREALLV
+764 SRFMGKHFLREAMLV
-779 SVISFFLGL
+779 SVISFLLGL
-788 VYSVLSNEI
+788 VYAVLSNEV

-813 LTLVFLGI
+813 LSLVFLGI
-821 CFVTVSLYAIGLFSF
+821 CFVTVALYTLGLFSF

>member
-1 MKASL
+1 MKVSL

-19 RYSLLIVVSITL
+19 RYSVLIVVSITL

-57 MGADLALQSPQEIT
+57 MGADIALQSPQEIT
-71 DSAKELIKTHLPEG
+71 KTAEKLVETSLPKGSETSA
-85 AKTSRSIQF
+85 SIQF
-94 LSMISNDSGTE
+94 LSMISNESGEE
-105 NSLSFIKGIE
+105 NSLSFIKAVE
-115 TSYPF
+115 TNYPF

-134 LKPNQVLLDASLVEN
+134 LKPNQVLLDKSLVEN
-149 LKLKIGDRVRLG
+149 LKLKLGDRVRLG
-161 DSLLVLAGIVIKEPG
+161 DSLLVLAGVVVKEPG

-183 SAPGSIILKDTAIQ
+183 SAPGSIIRRDTANK

-205 RIRYTVYLKFPE
+205 RIRYTIYAKFPE
-217 SIDSMEWKDKEFAA
+217 TVDSMGWKDKEFEAL
-231 FIKEDL
+231 IKEDL

-297 AKPNVILLLVFSEIL
+297 AKPNVILLLVFAEIF
-312 ILSLLGTTFGLG
+312 ILSILGTTLG
-324 LGYLIQSLLPDI
+324 LVLGYGIQSILPDI
-336 SGLLA
+336 SGLM
-341 VGAGTSVLGLSVS
+341 SVETGVAFGLSFS
-354 SLLWSLVLGVVL
+354 SLLWSVVLGVVL

-395 GNLSNSYWQFGSF
+395 GKLSTSKWQFGSF
-408 VLIYLLFTSLAILE
+408 LLIYLLFTSLAVLE
-422 TESIFKGII
+422 TESIFKGIL
-431 FTLVLLTLPILV
+431 FTLVLLTLPVLV
-443 YGLYILMGTFI
+443 YGLYILFGLLIT
-454 QKISKWGWLSK
+454 KISKWGWLSK

-512 EIERRPNVFLLD
+512 EIERRPNMFLLD
-524 IRETQKNDLLTR
+524 IRETQKDDLLTAVKA
-536 ISSFPVEKQ
+536 FPVEKQ
-545 FVAPVIGARL
+545 YLAPVIGARL
-555 SKVNGEAVKK
+555 SKVNGEPIKK
-565 EDTIQNAMDRN
+565 EDTIKNAMDRN

-590 RDELYDTEEVTKGR
+590 RDELYDTEEVTKGS
-604 WWNESGRNEISVERD
+604 WWDESRRNEISVERD
-619 FAGYLQASVGDELT
+619 FAGYLQAGVGDELT
-633 FNVQGREVSGKIT
+633 FNVQGREVSGKIS

-659 FVVLFSRGILEK
+659 FVVLFSKGILEK

-680 LIDASED
+680 LIDSSED

-692 KVIVNQFPNITVID
+692 KVIVNRFPNITVID

-764 SRFMMKHFLREALLV
+764 SRFMVKHFLREALLV
-779 SVISFFLGL
+779 SVISFLLGL
-788 VYSVLSNEI
+788 VYSIVSNEV

-813 LTLVFLGI
+813 LMFVFLGI
-821 CFVTVSLYAIGLFSF
+821 CLVTVSLYTLGLFSF

>member
-1 MKASL
+1 MKVSL

-44 NTANAIKKEAKSI
+44 NTANAIKREAKSI
-57 MGADLALQSPQEIT
+57 MGADIALQSPQEIT
-71 DSAKELIKTHLPEG
+71 KTAEKLVETSLPKGSETSA
-85 AKTSRSIQF
+85 SIQF
-94 LSMISNDSGTE
+94 LSMISNESGEE
-105 NSLSFIKGIE
+105 NSLSFIKAVE
-115 TSYPF
+115 TNYPF

-125 TEPESAYRN
+125 TEPEAAYRN
-134 LKPNQVLLDASLVEN
+134 LKPNQVLLDKTLVEN

-161 DSLLVLAGIVIKEPG
+161 DSLLVLAGVVVKEPG

-183 SAPGSIILKDTAIQ
+183 SAPGSIIRRDTANQ

-205 RIRYTVYLKFPE
+205 RIRYTIYAKFPE
-217 SIDSMEWKDKEFAA
+217 TVDSLDWKDKEFEAL
-231 FIKEDL
+231 IKEDL

-297 AKPNVILLLVFSEIL
+297 AKPNVILLLVFAEIL
-312 ILSLLGTTFGLG
+312 ILSIFGTTLG
-324 LGYLIQSLLPDI
+324 LTLGYGIQSVLPDI
-336 SGLLA
+336 SGLI
-341 VGAGTSVLGLSVS
+341 SVDTGLVFGLSFS
-354 SLLWSLVLGVVL
+354 SLLWSVVLGVVL

-395 GNLSNSYWQFGSF
+395 GKLSTSKWQFGSF
-408 VLIYLLFTSLAILE
+408 LLIYLLFTSLAVLE
-422 TESIFKGII
+422 TESFFKGIL
-431 FTLVLLTLPILV
+431 FTFVLLTLPVLV
-443 YGLYILMGTFI
+443 YGLYILFGVIIT
-454 QKISKWGWLSK
+454 KISKLGWLSK

-512 EIERRPNVFLLD
+512 EIERRPNLFLLD
-524 IRETQKNDLLTR
+524 IRENQKNDLLTT
-536 ISSFPVEKQ
+536 IKSFPVEKQ
-545 FVAPVIGARL
+545 YLAPVIGARL
-555 SKVNGEAVKK
+555 SKVNGEPIKK
-565 EDTIQNAMDRN
+565 EDTIKNAMDRN

-590 RDELYDTEEVTKGR
+590 RDDLYDTEEVTKGS
-604 WWNESGRNEISVERD
+604 WWGESGRNEISVERD
-619 FAGYLQASVGDELT
+619 FAGYLQAGVGDELT
-633 FNVQGREVSGKIT
+633 FNVQGREVSGKIS

-659 FVVLFSRGILEK
+659 FVVLFSKGILEK

-680 LIDASED
+680 LIDSSEN

-692 KVIVNQFPNITVID
+692 KAIVNRFPNITVID

-764 SRFMMKHFLREALLV
+764 SRFMVKHFLREALLV
-779 SVISFFLGL
+779 SVISFLLGL
-788 VYSVLSNEI
+788 VYAVVSNEV

-813 LTLVFLGI
+813 LCLVFLGI
-821 CFVTVSLYAIGLFSF
+821 CLVTVSLYALGLFSF

>member
-44 NTANAIKKEAKSI
+44 NTANAIKREAKSI
-57 MGADLALQSPQEIT
+57 MGADIALQSPQEIT
-71 DSAKELIKTHLPEG
+71 KTAEKLVETTLPKGSETSA
-85 AKTSRSIQF
+85 SIQF
-94 LSMISNDSGTE
+94 LSMISNDSGEE
-105 NSLSFIKGIE
+105 NSLSFIKAVE
-115 TSYPF
+115 TNYPF

-134 LKPNQVLLDASLVEN
+134 LKPNQVLLDKSLVEN
-149 LKLKIGDRVRLG
+149 LKLKLGDRVRLG
-161 DSLLVLAGIVIKEPG
+161 DSLLVLAGVVVKEPG

-183 SAPGSIILKDTAIQ
+183 SAPGSIIRRDTAAK

-205 RIRYTVYLKFPE
+205 RIRYTIYAKFPD
-217 SIDSMEWKDKEFAA
+217 SIDSLGWKDKEFETL
-231 FIKEDL
+231 IKEDL

-297 AKPNVILLLVFSEIL
+297 AKPNVILLLVFAEIL
-312 ILSLLGTTFGLG
+312 ILSIFGTSLG
-324 LGYLIQSLLPDI
+324 LALGYGIQSILPDI
-336 SGLLA
+336 SGLMA
-341 VGAGTSVLGLSVS
+341 VEAGIVFGFSFSSV
-354 SLLWSLVLGVVL
+354 LWSLVLGVVL

-395 GNLSNSYWQFGSF
+395 GNISTSKWQFVSF
-408 VLIYLLFTSLAILE
+408 LLIYLLFTSLAVLE
-422 TESIFKGII
+422 TESIFKGIL
-431 FTLVLLTLPILV
+431 FTLVLLTLPVLV
-443 YGLYILMGTFI
+443 YGLYILLGLFI
-454 QKISKWGWLSK
+454 TKISKLGWLSK

-512 EIERRPNVFLLD
+512 EIERRPNMFLLD
-524 IRETQKNDLLTR
+524 IRETQKNDLLTA
-536 ISSFPVEKQ
+536 IKAFPVEKQ
-545 FVAPVIGARL
+545 YLAPVIGARL
-555 SKVNGEAVKK
+555 SKVNGEPIKK
-565 EDTIQNAMDRN
+565 EDTIKNAMDRN

-590 RDELYDTEEVTKGR
+590 RDEIYDTEEVTKGN
-604 WWNESGRNEISVERD
+604 WWDESGRNEISVERD
-619 FAGYLQASVGDELT
+619 FAGYLQAGVGDELT

-659 FVVLFSRGILEK
+659 FVVLFSKGILEK

-680 LIDASED
+680 LIDTNED

-764 SRFMMKHFLREALLV
+764 SRFMVKHFLREALLV
-779 SVISFFLGL
+779 SVISFLLGL
-788 VYSVLSNEI
+788 IYSVVSNEI

-813 LTLVFLGI
+813 LTLVFVGI
-821 CFVTVSLYAIGLFSF
+821 CFVTVSLYALGLFSF

>member
-44 NTANAIKKEAKSI
+44 NTANAIKREAKLI
-57 MGADLALQSPQEIT
+57 MGADIALQSPQEIT
-71 DSAKELIKTHLPEG
+71 KTAEKLVETSLPKGSETSA
-85 AKTSRSIQF
+85 SIQF
-94 LSMISNDSGTE
+94 LSMISNETGEE
-105 NSLSFIKGIE
+105 NSLSFIKAVE
-115 TSYPF
+115 TNYPF

-125 TEPESAYRN
+125 TEPELAYRN
-134 LKPNQVLLDASLVEN
+134 LKPNQVLLDKSLVEN
-149 LKLKIGDRVRLG
+149 LKLKLGDRVRLG
-161 DSLLVLAGIVIKEPG
+161 DSLLVLAGVVVKEPG

-183 SAPGSIILKDTAIQ
+183 SAPGSIILRNTANQ

-205 RIRYTVYLKFPE
+205 RIRYTIYAKFPD
-217 SIDSMEWKDKEFAA
+217 SIDSLDWKDKEFESL
-231 FIKEDL
+231 IKEDL

-297 AKPNVILLLVFSEIL
+297 AKPNVILLLVFAEIL
-312 ILSLLGTTFGLG
+312 ILSIFGTTLGLG
-324 LGYLIQSLLPDI
+324 LGYGIQSILPDI
-336 SGLLA
+336 SGLMS
-341 VGAGTSVLGLSVS
+341 VEAGIVFGFSFS
-354 SLLWSLVLGVVL
+354 SILWSVVLGVVL

-395 GNLSNSYWQFGSF
+395 GNLSTSKWQFGSF
-408 VLIYLLFTSLAILE
+408 LLIYILFTSLAVLE
-422 TESIFKGII
+422 TESIFKGIL
-431 FTLVLLTLPILV
+431 FTLILLTLPVLV
-443 YGLYILMGTFI
+443 YGLYILLGIFI
-454 QKISKWGWLSK
+454 TKISKLGWLSK

-512 EIERRPNVFLLD
+512 EIERRPNMFLLD
-524 IRETQKNDLLTR
+524 IRETQKNDLLTA
-536 ISSFPVEKQ
+536 IKAFPVEKQ
-545 FVAPVIGARL
+545 YLAPVIGARL
-555 SKVNGEAVKK
+555 SKVNGEPIKK
-565 EDTIQNAMDRN
+565 EDTIKNAMDRN

-590 RDELYDTEEVTKGR
+590 RDELYDTEEVTKGN

-619 FAGYLQASVGDELT
+619 FAGYLQAGVGDELT

-659 FVVLFSRGILEK
+659 FVVLFSKGILEK

-680 LIDASED
+680 LIDTNED

-734 ASFVLVFTTLYASQS
+734 ASFVLVFTTLYASQA

-764 SRFMMKHFLREALLV
+764 SRFMVKHFLREALLV
-779 SVISFFLGL
+779 SIISFLLGL
-788 VYSVLSNEI
+788 IYSVVSNEV

-813 LTLVFLGI
+813 LTLVFVGI
-821 CFVTVSLYAIGLFSF
+821 CFVTVSLYALGLFSF

>member
-44 NTANAIKKEAKSI
+44 NTASAIKKEAKSI

-71 DSAKELIKTHLPEG
+71 DSAQELLKNHLPEG
-85 AKTSRSIQF
+85 AKTSASIQF
-94 LSMISNDSGTE
+94 LSMISNESGSE
-105 NSLSFIKGIE
+105 NSLSFVKGIE

-120 YGEMK
+120 YGEMR
-125 TEPESAYRN
+125 TEPENAYRN
-134 LKPNQVLLDASLVEN
+134 LKPNQVLLDPTLVEN
-149 LKLKIGDRVRLG
+149 LKLKLGDRVRLG
-161 DSLLVLAGIVIKEPG
+161 DSLLVLAGVVLKEPG

-183 SAPGSIILKDTAIQ
+183 SAPGSIIRKETAIQ

-205 RIRYTVYLKFPE
+205 RIRYTIYLQFPE
-217 SIDSMEWKDKEFAA
+217 TIDSLDWKDKEFAS

-267 FFLGAI
+267 FFLGAV

-312 ILSLLGTTFGLG
+312 ILSLLGTVFGLI
-324 LGYLIQSLLPDI
+324 LGSIIQSLLPDI
-336 SGLLA
+336 SGITP
-341 VGAGTSVLGLSVS
+341 VGTSGVLGLSVS
-354 SLLWSLVLGVVL
+354 SFLWSIVLGVVL

-395 GNLSNSYWQFGSF
+395 GNLSTSYWQFGSF
-408 VLIYLLFTSLAILE
+408 VLIYILFTSLAILE
-422 TESIFKGII
+422 TESIFKGIL
-431 FTLVLLTLPILV
+431 FTLVLLTLPLLV
-443 YGLYILMGTFI
+443 YGLYILFGTFL
-454 QKISKWGWLSK
+454 QKISKLGWLSK

-512 EIERRPNVFLLD
+512 EIERRPNMFLLD
-524 IRETQKNDLLTR
+524 IRETQKDDLLQSITK
-536 ISSFPVEKQ
+536 FPVEKQ
-545 FVAPVIGARL
+545 YVAPVIGARL
-555 SKVNGEAVKK
+555 SKVNGEPVKK
-565 EDTIQNAMDRN
+565 EDTIKNAMDRN

-590 RDELYDTEEVTKGR
+590 RDELYDTEEVTKGS
-604 WWNESGRNEISVERD
+604 WWKESGRNEISVERD
-619 FAGYLQASVGDELT
+619 FSKYLEAGVGDELT

-680 LIDASED
+680 LIDKGTD

-692 KVIVNQFPNITVID
+692 KQVVNQFPNITVID

-721 TQMMALMTAFILA
+721 TQMMALMTMFILA

-764 SRFMMKHFLREALLV
+764 SRFMGKHFLREAILV

-788 VYSVLSNEI
+788 VYAVLSNEV

-813 LTLVFLGI
+813 LSLVFLGI
-821 CFVTVSLYAIGLFSF
+821 CLVTVTLYALGIFSF

>member
-19 RYSLLIVVSITL
+19 RYSILIVVSITL

-44 NTANAIKKEAKSI
+44 NTANAIRKEAKSI

-71 DSAKELIKTHLPEG
+71 NSAKDLLKNRLPVG
-85 AKTSRSIQF
+85 AKTSASIQF
-94 LSMISNDSGTE
+94 LSMISNESGSE

-115 TSYPF
+115 TGYPF

-125 TEPESAYRN
+125 TEPENAYRN
-134 LKPNQVLLDASLVEN
+134 LKPNQVLLDPTLVEN
-149 LKLKIGDRVRLG
+149 LKLKLGDRVRLG
-161 DSLLVLAGIVIKEPG
+161 DSLLVLAGVVLKEPG

-183 SAPGSIILKDTAIQ
+183 SAPGSIIRKDTAIQ

-205 RIRYTVYLKFPE
+205 RIRYTIYLQFPE
-217 SIDSMEWKDKEFAA
+217 TTNTLDWKDKEFES

-312 ILSLLGTTFGLG
+312 ILSLLGTVFGLL
-324 LGYLIQSLLPDI
+324 LGTFIQSLLPDI
-336 SGLLA
+336 SGILS
-341 VGAGTSVLGLSVS
+341 VGNNVILGLSAS
-354 SLLWSLVLGVVL
+354 SLLWSVVLGVIL

-395 GNLSNSYWQFGSF
+395 GNLSSSYWQFGSF

-422 TESIFKGII
+422 TESIFKGIL
-431 FTLVLLTLPILV
+431 FTLVLLTLPLLV
-443 YGLYILMGTFI
+443 YGLYILFGTFL
-454 QKISKWGWLSK
+454 QKISKLGWLSK

-512 EIERRPNVFLLD
+512 EIERRPNMFLLD
-524 IRETQKNDLLTR
+524 IRETQKDDLLQSITK
-536 ISSFPVEKQ
+536 FPVEKQ
-545 FVAPVIGARL
+545 YVAPVIGARL
-555 SKVNGEAVKK
+555 SKVNGEPVKK
-565 EDTIQNAMDRN
+565 EDTIKNAMDRN

-590 RDELYDTEEVTKGR
+590 RDELYDTEEVTKGN
-604 WWNESGRNEISVERD
+604 WWQESARNEISVERD
-619 FAGYLQASVGDELT
+619 FSKYLEAGVGDELT

-680 LIDASED
+680 LIDKGSD

-712 AFMGILEKV
+712 AFIGILEKV
-721 TQMMALMTAFILA
+721 TQMMALMTMFILA

-764 SRFMMKHFLREALLV
+764 SRFMGKHFLREAMLV
-779 SVISFFLGL
+779 SVISFLLGL
-788 VYSVLSNEI
+788 VYAVLSNEV

-813 LTLVFLGI
+813 LSLVFLGI
-821 CFVTVSLYAIGLFSF
+821 CFVTVALYTLGLFSF

>member
-1 MKASL
+1 M

-44 NTANAIKKEAKSI
+44 NTANAIKREAKSI
-57 MGADLALQSPQEIT
+57 MGADIALQSPQEIT
-71 DSAKELIKTHLPEG
+71 KTAEKLVEMSLPKGSETSA
-85 AKTSRSIQF
+85 SIQF
-94 LSMISNDSGTE
+94 LSMISNESGEE
-105 NSLSFIKGIE
+105 NSLSFIKAVE
-115 TSYPF
+115 TNYPF

-125 TEPESAYRN
+125 TEPEAAYRN
-134 LKPNQVLLDASLVEN
+134 LKPNQVLLDKSLVEN

-161 DSLLVLAGIVIKEPG
+161 DSLLVLAGVVVKEPG

-183 SAPGSIILKDTAIQ
+183 SAPGSIIRRDTANQ

-205 RIRYTVYLKFPE
+205 RIRYTIYAKFPE
-217 SIDSMEWKDKEFAA
+217 TVDSLDWKDKEFEAL
-231 FIKEDL
+231 IKEDL

-297 AKPNVILLLVFSEIL
+297 AKPNVILLLVFAEIL
-312 ILSLLGTTFGLG
+312 ILSIFGTTLG
-324 LGYLIQSLLPDI
+324 LTLGYGIQSVLPDI
-336 SGLLA
+336 SGLI
-341 VGAGTSVLGLSVS
+341 SVDTGIVFGLSFS
-354 SLLWSLVLGVVL
+354 SLLWSVVLGVVL

-395 GNLSNSYWQFGSF
+395 GNLSTSKWQFGSF
-408 VLIYLLFTSLAILE
+408 LLIYLLFTSLAVLE
-422 TESIFKGII
+422 TESFFKGIL
-431 FTLVLLTLPILV
+431 FTFVLLTLPVLV
-443 YGLYILMGTFI
+443 YGLYILFGLLIT
-454 QKISKWGWLSK
+454 KISKLGWLSK

-512 EIERRPNVFLLD
+512 EIERRPNLFLLD
-524 IRETQKNDLLTR
+524 IRENQKNDLLTA
-536 ISSFPVEKQ
+536 IKSFPVEKQ
-545 FVAPVIGARL
+545 YLAPVIGARL
-555 SKVNGEAVKK
+555 SKVNGEPIKK
-565 EDTIQNAMDRN
+565 EDTIKNAMDRN

-590 RDELYDTEEVTKGR
+590 RDDLYDTEEVTKGS
-604 WWNESGRNEISVERD
+604 WWDESGRNEISVERD
-619 FAGYLQASVGDELT
+619 FAGYLQAGVGDELT
-633 FNVQGREVSGKIT
+633 FNVQGREVSGKIS

-680 LIDASED
+680 LIDSSEN

-692 KVIVNQFPNITVID
+692 KVIVNRFPNITVID

-712 AFMGILEKV
+712 AFMGILEKI

-764 SRFMMKHFLREALLV
+764 SRFMVKHFLREALLV
-779 SVISFFLGL
+779 SVISFLLGL
-788 VYSVLSNEI
+788 VYAVVSNEV

-813 LTLVFLGI
+813 LCLVFLGI
-821 CFVTVSLYAIGLFSF
+821 CLVTVSLYALGLFSF

>member
-1 MKASL
+1 MKVFL

-19 RYSLLIVVSITL
+19 RYSMLIVVSITL

-44 NTANAIKKEAKSI
+44 NTANAIKREAKSI
-57 MGADLALQSPQEIT
+57 MGADIALQSPQEIT
-71 DSAKELIKTHLPEG
+71 KTAENLVKTTLPKGSETSA
-85 AKTSRSIQF
+85 SIQF
-94 LSMISNDSGTE
+94 LSMISNESGEE
-105 NSLSFIKGIE
+105 NSLSFIKAVE
-115 TSYPF
+115 TNYPF

-125 TEPESAYRN
+125 TEPEDAYRN
-134 LKPNQVLLDASLVEN
+134 LKPNQVLLDKSLVEN

-161 DSLLVLAGIVIKEPG
+161 DSLLVLAGIVVKEPG

-183 SAPGSIILKDTAIQ
+183 SAPGSIILRDTANR

-205 RIRYTVYLKFPE
+205 RIRYTIYAKFPDTV
-217 SIDSMEWKDKEFAA
+217 DSLGWKDKEFEAL
-231 FIKEDL
+231 IKEDL

-297 AKPNVILLLVFSEIL
+297 AKPNVILLLVFAEIF
-312 ILSLLGTTFGLG
+312 ILSIFGTTLG
-324 LGYLIQSLLPDI
+324 LALGYGIQSILPDI
-336 SGLLA
+336 SGLMT
-341 VGAGTSVLGLSVS
+341 VESGIVFGLSFS

-395 GNLSNSYWQFGSF
+395 GKLSTSKWQFGSF
-408 VLIYLLFTSLAILE
+408 LLIYVLFTSLAVLE
-422 TESIFKGII
+422 TESFFKGIL
-431 FTLVLLTLPILV
+431 FTLVLLTLPVLV
-443 YGLYILMGTFI
+443 YGLYIFLGFFI
-454 QKISKWGWLSK
+454 TKISKLGWLSK

-512 EIERRPNVFLLD
+512 EIERRPNMFLLD
-524 IRETQKNDLLTR
+524 IRETQKEDLLTA
-536 ISSFPVEKQ
+536 INAFPVDKQ
-545 FVAPVIGARL
+545 FLAPVIGARL
-555 SKVNGEAVKK
+555 SKVNGEPIKK
-565 EDTIQNAMDRN
+565 EDTIKNAMDRN

-590 RDELYDTEEVTKGR
+590 RDEMYDTEEVTKGS
-604 WWNESGRNEISVERD
+604 WWDNSGRNEISVERD
-619 FAGYLQASVGDELT
+619 FAGYLQAGVGDELT

-659 FVVLFSRGILEK
+659 FVVLFSKGILEK

-680 LIDASED
+680 LIDSGES

-692 KVIVNQFPNITVID
+692 KVIVNRFPNITVID

-764 SRFMMKHFLREALLV
+764 SRFMVKHFLREALLV
-779 SVISFFLGL
+779 SVISFLLGL
-788 VYSVLSNEI
+788 IYSVVANEV

-813 LTLVFLGI
+813 LGLVFLGI
-821 CFVTVSLYAIGLFSF
+821 CLVTVSLYALGLFSF

>member
-19 RYSLLIVVSITL
+19 RYSLLIVISITL

-44 NTANAIKKEAKSI
+44 NTANAIKREAKSI
-57 MGADLALQSPQEIT
+57 MGADIALQSPQEIT
-71 DSAKELIKTHLPEG
+71 KTAENLVNTSLPKGSETSA
-85 AKTSRSIQF
+85 SIQF
-94 LSMISNDSGTE
+94 LSMISNESGEE
-105 NSLSFIKGIE
+105 NSLSFIKAVE
-115 TSYPF
+115 TNYPF

-125 TEPESAYRN
+125 TEPEAAYRN
-134 LKPNQVLLDASLVEN
+134 LKPNQVLLDKSLVEN

-161 DSLLVLAGIVIKEPG
+161 DSLLVLAGVVVKEPG

-183 SAPGSIILKDTAIQ
+183 SAPGSIILRDTANK

-205 RIRYTVYLKFPE
+205 RIRYTIYAKFPE
-217 SIDSMEWKDKEFAA
+217 TVDSLGWKDKEFEAL
-231 FIKEDL
+231 IKEDL

-297 AKPNVILLLVFSEIL
+297 AKPNAILLLVFAEIF
-312 ILSLLGTTFGLG
+312 ILSILGTTLG
-324 LGYLIQSLLPDI
+324 LVLGYGIQSILPDI
-336 SGLLA
+336 SGLMS
-341 VGAGTSVLGLSVS
+341 VESGIVLGFSFS

-395 GNLSNSYWQFGSF
+395 GKLSTSKWQFGSF
-408 VLIYLLFTSLAILE
+408 LLIYILFTSLAVLE
-422 TESIFKGII
+422 TESIFKGIL
-431 FTLVLLTLPILV
+431 FTLVLLTLPVLV
-443 YGLYILMGTFI
+443 YGLYIFLGFLIT
-454 QKISKWGWLSK
+454 KISKWGWLSK

-512 EIERRPNVFLLD
+512 EIERRPNMFLLD
-524 IRETQKNDLLTR
+524 IRETQKEDLLTA
-536 ISSFPVEKQ
+536 IKEFPVEKQ
-545 FVAPVIGARL
+545 FLAPVIGARL
-555 SKVNGEAVKK
+555 SKVNGEPIKK
-565 EDTIQNAMDRN
+565 EDTIKNAMDRN

-590 RDELYDTEEVTKGR
+590 RDEMYDTEEVTKGS
-604 WWNESGRNEISVERD
+604 WWDNAGRNEISVERD
-619 FAGYLQASVGDELT
+619 FAGYLQAGVGDELT
-633 FNVQGREVSGKIT
+633 FNVQGREVSGKIS

-680 LIDASED
+680 LIDSGES

-692 KVIVNQFPNITVID
+692 KVIVNRFPNITVID

-764 SRFMMKHFLREALLV
+764 SRFMVKHFLREALLV
-779 SVISFFLGL
+779 SVISFLLGL
-788 VYSVLSNEI
+788 VYSVVSNEV

-813 LTLVFLGI
+813 LSLVFFGI
-821 CFVTVSLYAIGLFSF
+821 CLVTVSLYGLGLFSF

>member
-44 NTANAIKKEAKSI
+44 NTANAIRREAKSI
-57 MGADLALQSPQEIT
+57 MGADIALQSPQEIT
-71 DSAKELIKTHLPEG
+71 KSAEKLVETSLPKGSE
-85 AKTSRSIQF
+85 TSASIQF
-94 LSMISNDSGTE
+94 LSMISNESGEE
-105 NSLSFIKGIE
+105 NSLSFVKAVE
-115 TSYPF
+115 TNYPF

-134 LKPNQVLLDASLVEN
+134 LKPNQVLLDQSLVEN
-149 LKLKIGDRVRLG
+149 LKLKRGDRVRLG
-161 DSLLVLAGIVIKEPG
+161 DSLLELAGVVVKEPG

-183 SAPGSIILKDTAIQ
+183 SAPGSIIRKDTANK

-205 RIRYTVYLKFPE
+205 RIRYTIYAKFP
-217 SIDSMEWKDKEFAA
+217 DSVDSLGWKEKEFEAL
-231 FIKEDL
+231 IKEDL

-297 AKPNVILLLVFSEIL
+297 AKPNVILLLVFAEIL
-312 ILSLLGTTFGLG
+312 ILSLLGTIFGLI
-324 LGYLIQSLLPDI
+324 LGYGIQSLLPDI
-336 SGLLA
+336 SGLMS
-341 VGAGTSVLGLSVS
+341 VKAGIVFGLSLS
-354 SLLWSLVLGVVL
+354 SLLWSFVLGVVL

-395 GNLSNSYWQFGSF
+395 GKLSTSKWQFGSF
-408 VLIYLLFTSLAILE
+408 LLIYLLFTSLAILE
-422 TESIFKGII
+422 TESIFKGIL
-431 FTLVLLTLPILV
+431 FTFVLLTLPVLV
-443 YGLYILMGTFI
+443 YGLYILLGLFI
-454 QKISKWGWLSK
+454 TKISKLGWLSK

-512 EIERRPNVFLLD
+512 EIERRPNMFLLD
-524 IRETQKNDLLTR
+524 IRETQKNDLLTA
-536 ISSFPVEKQ
+536 IKSFPVEKQ
-545 FVAPVIGARL
+545 YLAPVIGARL
-555 SKVNGEAVKK
+555 SKVNGEPIKK
-565 EDTIQNAMDRN
+565 EDTIKNAMDRN

-590 RDELYDTEEVTKGR
+590 RDELYDTEEVTNGS

-619 FAGYLQASVGDELT
+619 FAGYLQAGVGDELT

-659 FVVLFSRGILEK
+659 FVVLFSKGILEK

-680 LIDASED
+680 LIDSGED

-764 SRFMMKHFLREALLV
+764 SRFMVKHFLREALLV
-779 SVISFFLGL
+779 SVISFLLGL
-788 VYSVLSNEI
+788 IYSVVSNEV

-821 CFVTVSLYAIGLFSF
+821 CLVTVSLYALGLFSF

>member
-71 DSAKELIKTHLPEG
+71 DSGERLIQTHLPKG
-85 AKTSRSIQF
+85 AKTSASIQF
-94 LSMISNDSGTE
+94 LSMISNESGSE

-115 TSYPF
+115 INYPF

-125 TEPESAYRN
+125 TEPENAYSN
-134 LKPNQVLLDASLVEN
+134 LKPNQVLLDPTLVEN
-149 LKLKIGDRVRLG
+149 LKLKLGDRVRLG
-161 DSLLVLAGIVIKEPG
+161 DSLLEVAGVILKEPG

-183 SAPGSIILKDTAIQ
+183 SAPGSIIRKETAIQ
-197 TGLVQRGS
+197 SGLVQRGS
-205 RIRYTVYLKFPE
+205 RIRYTVYLQFPE
-217 SIDSMEWKDKEFAA
+217 TIDSLAWKDNEFAS

-312 ILSLLGTTFGLG
+312 ILSVLGTVFGLA
-324 LGYLIQSLLPDI
+324 LGSIIQRLLPDI
-336 SGLLA
+336 SGIMTI
-341 VGAGTSVLGLSVS
+341 GEQSVLGLSFS
-354 SLLWSLVLGVVL
+354 SFLWSVVLGVVL

-371 IPLVLETRSVKP
+371 IPLVIETRSVKP

-395 GNLSNSYWQFGSF
+395 GTFSSSYWQLGSF
-408 VLIYLLFTSLAILE
+408 VLIYILFTSLAILE
-422 TESIFKGII
+422 TESIFKGIL
-431 FTLVLLTLPILV
+431 FTLVLLMLPLLV
-443 YGLYILMGTFI
+443 YGLYILLGTFL
-454 QKISKWGWLSK
+454 QKIAKLGWLSK

-512 EIERRPNVFLLD
+512 EIERRPNMFLLD
-524 IRETQKNDLLTR
+524 IRETQKDGLLET
-536 ISSFPVEKQ
+536 IAKFPVEKQ
-545 FVAPVIGARL
+545 YVAPVIGARL
-555 SKVNGEAVKK
+555 SKVNGEPVKK
-565 EDTIQNAMDRN
+565 EDTIKNAMDRN

-590 RDELYDTEEVTKGR
+590 RDSLYDTEEVTKGS
-604 WWNESGRNEISVERD
+604 WWRESSQNEISVERD
-619 FAGYLQASVGDELT
+619 FSTYLQASVGDELT

-680 LIDASED
+680 LIDESEN

-692 KVIVNQFPNITVID
+692 KQVVNQFPNITVID

-721 TQMMALMTAFILA
+721 TQMMALMTMFILA

-764 SRFMMKHFLREALLV
+764 SRFMGKHFLREAMLV

-788 VYSVLSNEI
+788 VYAVVSNEV

-813 LTLVFLGI
+813 LSVVFLGI
-821 CFVTVSLYAIGLFSF
+821 CFVTVTLYTLGLFSF

>member
-1 MKASL
+1 MNVSL

-44 NTANAIKKEAKSI
+44 NTANAIKREAKSI
-57 MGADLALQSPQEIT
+57 MGADIALQSPQEIT
-71 DSAKELIKTHLPEG
+71 KTAEKLVEMSLPKGSETSA
-85 AKTSRSIQF
+85 SIQF
-94 LSMISNDSGTE
+94 LSMISNESGEE
-105 NSLSFIKGIE
+105 NSLSFIKAVE
-115 TSYPF
+115 TNYPF

-125 TEPESAYRN
+125 TEPEAAYRN
-134 LKPNQVLLDASLVEN
+134 LKPNQVLLDKSLVEN

-161 DSLLVLAGIVIKEPG
+161 DSLLVLAGVVVKEPG

-183 SAPGSIILKDTAIQ
+183 SAPGSIIRRDTANQ

-205 RIRYTVYLKFPE
+205 RIRYTIYAKFPE
-217 SIDSMEWKDKEFAA
+217 TVDSLDWKDKEFEAL
-231 FIKEDL
+231 IKEDL

-297 AKPNVILLLVFSEIL
+297 AKPNVILLLVFAEIL
-312 ILSLLGTTFGLG
+312 ILSIFGTTLG
-324 LGYLIQSLLPDI
+324 LTLGYGIQSVLPDI
-336 SGLLA
+336 SGLI
-341 VGAGTSVLGLSVS
+341 SVDTGIVFGLSFS
-354 SLLWSLVLGVVL
+354 SLLWSVVLGVVL

-395 GNLSNSYWQFGSF
+395 GNLSTSKWQFGSF
-408 VLIYLLFTSLAILE
+408 LLIYLLFTSLAVLE
-422 TESIFKGII
+422 TESFFKGIL
-431 FTLVLLTLPILV
+431 FTFVLLTLPVLV
-443 YGLYILMGTFI
+443 YGLYILFGLLIT
-454 QKISKWGWLSK
+454 KISKLGWLSK

-512 EIERRPNVFLLD
+512 EIERRPNLFLLD
-524 IRETQKNDLLTR
+524 IRENQKNDLLTA
-536 ISSFPVEKQ
+536 IKSFPVEKQ
-545 FVAPVIGARL
+545 YLAPVIGARL
-555 SKVNGEAVKK
+555 SKVNGEPIKK
-565 EDTIQNAMDRN
+565 EDTIKNAMDRN

-590 RDELYDTEEVTKGR
+590 RDDLYDTEEVTKGS
-604 WWNESGRNEISVERD
+604 WWDESGRNEISVERD
-619 FAGYLQASVGDELT
+619 FAGYLQAGVGDELT
-633 FNVQGREVSGKIT
+633 FNVQGREVSGKIS

-680 LIDASED
+680 LIDSSEN

-692 KVIVNQFPNITVID
+692 KVIVNRFPNITVID

-712 AFMGILEKV
+712 AFMGILEKI

-764 SRFMMKHFLREALLV
+764 SRFMVKHFFREALLV
-779 SVISFFLGL
+779 SVISFLLGL
-788 VYSVLSNEI
+788 VYAVVSNEV

-813 LTLVFLGI
+813 LCLVFLGI
-821 CFVTVSLYAIGLFSF
+821 CLVTISLYALGLFSF

>member
-71 DSAKELIKTHLPEG
+71 DSGERLIQTHLPKG
-85 AKTSRSIQF
+85 AKTSASIQF
-94 LSMISNDSGTE
+94 LSMISNESGSE

-115 TSYPF
+115 INYPF

-125 TEPESAYRN
+125 TEPENAYSN
-134 LKPNQVLLDASLVEN
+134 LKPNQVLLDPTLVEN
-149 LKLKIGDRVRLG
+149 LKLKLGDRVRLG
-161 DSLLVLAGIVIKEPG
+161 DSLLEVAGVILKEPG

-183 SAPGSIILKDTAIQ
+183 SAPGSIIRKETAIQ
-197 TGLVQRGS
+197 SGLVQRGS
-205 RIRYTVYLKFPE
+205 RIRYTVYLQFPE
-217 SIDSMEWKDKEFAA
+217 TIDSLAWKDNEFAS

-312 ILSLLGTTFGLG
+312 ILSVLGTVFGLA
-324 LGYLIQSLLPDI
+324 LGSIIQRLLPDI
-336 SGLLA
+336 SGIMTI
-341 VGAGTSVLGLSVS
+341 GEQSVLGLSFS
-354 SLLWSLVLGVVL
+354 SFLWSVVLGVVL

-395 GNLSNSYWQFGSF
+395 GTFSSSYWQLGSF
-408 VLIYLLFTSLAILE
+408 VLIYILFTSLAILE
-422 TESIFKGII
+422 TESIFKGIL
-431 FTLVLLTLPILV
+431 FTLVLLMLPLLV
-443 YGLYILMGTFI
+443 YGLYILLGTFL
-454 QKISKWGWLSK
+454 QKIAKLGWLSK

-512 EIERRPNVFLLD
+512 EIERRPNMFLLD
-524 IRETQKNDLLTR
+524 IRETQKDGLLET
-536 ISSFPVEKQ
+536 IAKFPVEKQ
-545 FVAPVIGARL
+545 YVAPVIGARL
-555 SKVNGEAVKK
+555 SKVNGEPVKK
-565 EDTIQNAMDRN
+565 EDTIKNAMDRN

-590 RDELYDTEEVTKGR
+590 RDSLYDTEEVTKGS
-604 WWNESGRNEISVERD
+604 WWRESSQNEISVERD
-619 FAGYLQASVGDELT
+619 FSTYLQASVGDELT

-680 LIDASED
+680 LIDESEN

-692 KVIVNQFPNITVID
+692 KQVVNRFPNITVID

-721 TQMMALMTAFILA
+721 TQMMALMTMFILA

-764 SRFMMKHFLREALLV
+764 SRFMGKHFLREAMLV

-788 VYSVLSNEI
+788 VYAVVSNEV

-813 LTLVFLGI
+813 LSVVFLGI
-821 CFVTVSLYAIGLFSF
+821 CFVTVTLYTLGLFSF

>member
-19 RYSLLIVVSITL
+19 RYSILIVISITL

-44 NTANAIKKEAKSI
+44 NTANAIRKEAKSI

-71 DSAKELIKTHLPEG
+71 NSAKDLLKNRLPKG
-85 AKTSRSIQF
+85 AKTSASIQF
-94 LSMISNDSGTE
+94 LSMISNESGSE
-105 NSLSFIKGIE
+105 NSLSFVKGIE

-125 TEPESAYRN
+125 TEPEDAYHN
-134 LKPNQVLLDASLVEN
+134 LKPNQVLLDPSLVEN
-149 LKLKIGDRVRLG
+149 LKLKLGDRVRLG
-161 DSLLVLAGIVIKEPG
+161 DSLLVLAGVVLKEPG

-183 SAPGSIILKDTAIQ
+183 SAPGSIIRKDTAIQ

-205 RIRYTVYLKFPE
+205 RIRYTIYLQFPE
-217 SIDSMEWKDKEFAA
+217 STDTLDWKDKEFES

-297 AKPNVILLLVFSEIL
+297 AKPNIILLLVFSEIL
-312 ILSLLGTTFGLG
+312 ILSLLGTVFGLL
-324 LGYLIQSLLPDI
+324 LGIFIQSLLPDI
-336 SGLLA
+336 SGIMS
-341 VGAGTSVLGLSVS
+341 VGTNVILGLSAS
-354 SLLWSLVLGVVL
+354 SLLWSFVLGVIL

-395 GNLSNSYWQFGSF
+395 GNLSSSYWQFGSF
-408 VLIYLLFTSLAILE
+408 VLIYFLFTSLAILE
-422 TESIFKGII
+422 TESIFKGIL
-431 FTLVLLTLPILV
+431 FTLVLLTLPLLV
-443 YGLYILMGTFI
+443 YGLYILFGTFL
-454 QKISKWGWLSK
+454 QKISKLGWLSK

-512 EIERRPNVFLLD
+512 EIERRPNMFLLD
-524 IRETQKNDLLTR
+524 IRETQKEGLLHA
-536 ISSFPVEKQ
+536 ISKFPVEKQ
-545 FVAPVIGARL
+545 YVAPVIGARL
-555 SKVNGEAVKK
+555 SKVNGEPVKK
-565 EDTIQNAMDRN
+565 EDTIKNAMDRN

-590 RDELYDTEEVTKGR
+590 RDSLYDTEEVTKGK
-604 WWNESGRNEISVERD
+604 WWKETSQNEISVERD
-619 FAGYLQASVGDELT
+619 FSSYLQAGIGDELT

-680 LIDASED
+680 LIDKGTD

-721 TQMMALMTAFILA
+721 TQMMALMTIFILA

-764 SRFMMKHFLREALLV
+764 SRFMGKHFLREAFLV

-788 VYSVLSNEI
+788 VYAVGSNEV

-813 LTLVFLGI
+813 LCLVFIGI
-821 CFVTVSLYAIGLFSF
+821 CFVTVTLYSLGLFSF
-836 FRMPTKTVLKEIK
+836 FRLPTKTVLKEIK

>member
-1 MKASL
+1 MKVSL

-44 NTANAIKKEAKSI
+44 NTANAIKREAKSI
-57 MGADLALQSPQEIT
+57 MGADIALQSPQEIT
-71 DSAKELIKTHLPEG
+71 KTAENLVKTTLPKGSETSA
-85 AKTSRSIQF
+85 SIQF
-94 LSMISNDSGTE
+94 LSMISNESGEE
-105 NSLSFIKGIE
+105 NSLSFIKAVE
-115 TSYPF
+115 TNYPF

-125 TEPESAYRN
+125 TEPEAAYRN
-134 LKPNQVLLDASLVEN
+134 LKPNQVLLDKSLVEN

-161 DSLLVLAGIVIKEPG
+161 DSLLVLAGFVVKEPG

-183 SAPGSIILKDTAIQ
+183 SAPGSIILRDTANR

-205 RIRYTVYLKFPE
+205 RIRYTIYAKFPDTV
-217 SIDSMEWKDKEFAA
+217 DSLGWKDKEFEAL
-231 FIKEDL
+231 IKEDL

-297 AKPNVILLLVFSEIL
+297 AKPNVILLLVFAEIF
-312 ILSLLGTTFGLG
+312 ILSIFGTTLG
-324 LGYLIQSLLPDI
+324 LALGYGIQSILPDI
-336 SGLLA
+336 SGLMT
-341 VGAGTSVLGLSVS
+341 VESGIVFGLSFS
-354 SLLWSLVLGVVL
+354 SILWSLVLGVIL

-395 GNLSNSYWQFGSF
+395 GKLSTSKWQFGSF
-408 VLIYLLFTSLAILE
+408 LLIYVLFTSLAVLE
-422 TESIFKGII
+422 TESFFKGIL
-431 FTLVLLTLPILV
+431 FTLVLLTLPVLV
-443 YGLYILMGTFI
+443 YGLYIFLGFFI
-454 QKISKWGWLSK
+454 TKISKLGWLSK

-512 EIERRPNVFLLD
+512 EIERRPNMFLLD
-524 IRETQKNDLLTR
+524 IRETQKEDLLTA
-536 ISSFPVEKQ
+536 IKTFPVDKQ
-545 FVAPVIGARL
+545 FLAPVIGARL
-555 SKVNGEAVKK
+555 SKVNGEPIKK
-565 EDTIQNAMDRN
+565 EDTIKNAMDRN

-590 RDELYDTEEVTKGR
+590 RDEMYDTEEVTKGS
-604 WWNESGRNEISVERD
+604 WWDNSGRNEISVERD
-619 FAGYLQASVGDELT
+619 FAGYLQAGVGDELT

-659 FVVLFSRGILEK
+659 FVVLFSKGILEK

-680 LIDASED
+680 LIDSGES

-692 KVIVNQFPNITVID
+692 KVIVNRFPNITVID

-764 SRFMMKHFLREALLV
+764 SRFMVKHFLREALLV
-779 SVISFFLGL
+779 SVISFLLGL
-788 VYSVLSNEI
+788 IYSVVANEV

-813 LTLVFLGI
+813 LSLVFLGI
-821 CFVTVSLYAIGLFSF
+821 CLVTVSLYALGLFSF

>member
-1 MKASL
+1 MKVSL

-44 NTANAIKKEAKSI
+44 NTANAIKREAKSI
-57 MGADLALQSPQEIT
+57 MGADIALQSPQEIT
-71 DSAKELIKTHLPEG
+71 KTAEKLVETSLPKGSETSA
-85 AKTSRSIQF
+85 SIQF
-94 LSMISNDSGTE
+94 LSMISNESGEE
-105 NSLSFIKGIE
+105 NSLSFIKAVEIN
-115 TSYPF
+115 YPF

-125 TEPESAYRN
+125 TEPEAAYRN
-134 LKPNQVLLDASLVEN
+134 LKPNQVLLDKSLVEN

-161 DSLLVLAGIVIKEPG
+161 DSLLVLAGVVVKEPG

-183 SAPGSIILKDTAIQ
+183 SAPGSIIRRDTANQ

-205 RIRYTVYLKFPE
+205 RIRYTIYAKFPE
-217 SIDSMEWKDKEFAA
+217 TVDSLDWKDKEFEAL
-231 FIKEDL
+231 IKEDL

-297 AKPNVILLLVFSEIL
+297 AKPNVILLLVFAEIL
-312 ILSLLGTTFGLG
+312 ILSIFGTTLG
-324 LGYLIQSLLPDI
+324 LTLGYGIQSVLPDI
-336 SGLLA
+336 SGLI
-341 VGAGTSVLGLSVS
+341 SVDTGLVFGLSFS
-354 SLLWSLVLGVVL
+354 SLLWSVVLGVVL

-383 LAALKEVESQTS
+383 LAALKEVESQASGKLSTS
-395 GNLSNSYWQFGSF
+395 KWQFGSF
-408 VLIYLLFTSLAILE
+408 LLIYLLFTSLAVLE
-422 TESIFKGII
+422 TESFFKGIL
-431 FTLVLLTLPILV
+431 FTFVLLTLPVLV
-443 YGLYILMGTFI
+443 YGLYILFGVIIT
-454 QKISKWGWLSK
+454 KISKLGWLSK

-512 EIERRPNVFLLD
+512 EIERRPNLFLLD
-524 IRETQKNDLLTR
+524 IRENQKNDLLTT
-536 ISSFPVEKQ
+536 IKSFPVEKQ
-545 FVAPVIGARL
+545 YLAPVIGARL
-555 SKVNGEAVKK
+555 SKVNGEPIKK
-565 EDTIQNAMDRN
+565 EDTIKNAMDRN

-590 RDELYDTEEVTKGR
+590 RDDLYDTEEVTKGS
-604 WWNESGRNEISVERD
+604 WWDESGRNEISVERD
-619 FAGYLQASVGDELT
+619 FAGYLQAGVGDELT
-633 FNVQGREVSGKIT
+633 FNVQGREVSGKIS

-659 FVVLFSRGILEK
+659 FVVLFSKGILEK

-680 LIDASED
+680 LIDSSEN

-692 KVIVNQFPNITVID
+692 KAIVNRFPNITVID

-764 SRFMMKHFLREALLV
+764 SRFMVKHFLREALLV
-779 SVISFFLGL
+779 SVISFLLGL
-788 VYSVLSNEI
+788 VYAVVSNEV

-813 LTLVFLGI
+813 LCLVFLGI
-821 CFVTVSLYAIGLFSF
+821 CLVTLSLYALGLFSF

>member
-44 NTANAIKKEAKSI
+44 NTASAIKKEAKSI

-71 DSAKELIKTHLPEG
+71 DSAQELLKNHLPEG
-85 AKTSRSIQF
+85 AKTSASIQF
-94 LSMISNDSGTE
+94 LSMISNESGSE
-105 NSLSFIKGIE
+105 NSLSFVKGIE

-120 YGEMK
+120 YGEMR
-125 TEPESAYRN
+125 TEPENAYRN
-134 LKPNQVLLDASLVEN
+134 LKPNQVLLDPTLVEN
-149 LKLKIGDRVRLG
+149 LKLKLGDRVRLG
-161 DSLLVLAGIVIKEPG
+161 DSLLVLAGVVLKEPG

-183 SAPGSIILKDTAIQ
+183 SAPGSIIRKDTAIQ

-205 RIRYTVYLKFPE
+205 RIRYTIYLQFPE
-217 SIDSMEWKDKEFAA
+217 TIDSLDWKDKEFAS

-312 ILSLLGTTFGLG
+312 ILSLLGTVFGLI
-324 LGYLIQSLLPDI
+324 LGSIIQSLLPDI
-336 SGLLA
+336 SGITP
-341 VGAGTSVLGLSVS
+341 VGTSGVLGLSVS
-354 SLLWSLVLGVVL
+354 SFLWSIVLGVVL

-395 GNLSNSYWQFGSF
+395 GNLSTSYWQFGSF
-408 VLIYLLFTSLAILE
+408 VLIYILFTSLAILE
-422 TESIFKGII
+422 TESIFKGIL
-431 FTLVLLTLPILV
+431 FTLVLLTLPLLV
-443 YGLYILMGTFI
+443 YGLYILFGTFL
-454 QKISKWGWLSK
+454 QKISKLGWLSK

-512 EIERRPNVFLLD
+512 EIERRPNMFLLD
-524 IRETQKNDLLTR
+524 IRETQKDDLLQSITK
-536 ISSFPVEKQ
+536 FPVEKQ
-545 FVAPVIGARL
+545 YLAPVIGARL
-555 SKVNGEAVKK
+555 SKVNGEPVKK
-565 EDTIQNAMDRN
+565 EDTIKNAMDRN

-590 RDELYDTEEVTKGR
+590 RDELYDTEEVTKGS
-604 WWNESGRNEISVERD
+604 WWKESGRNEISVERD
-619 FAGYLQASVGDELT
+619 FSKYLEAGVGDELT

-680 LIDASED
+680 LIDKGTD

-692 KVIVNQFPNITVID
+692 KIIVNQFPNITVID

-721 TQMMALMTAFILA
+721 TQMMALMTIFILA

-764 SRFMMKHFLREALLV
+764 SRFMGKHFLREAILV

-788 VYSVLSNEI
+788 VYAVLSNEV

-813 LTLVFLGI
+813 LSLVFLGI
-821 CFVTVSLYAIGLFSF
+821 CLVTVTLYALGIFSF